1 MVIGREYNYK
11 KIFLVLAFFF
21 LFLFSLGFLG
31 HSVFAVD
38 PPVNQN
44 PGGTHDGG
52 SGYPVD
58 GCAIDICYT
67 IHQPYAGVSWVYYD
81 FDEMG
86 IPVNQR
92 DRIPYSKFINPQ
104 NTSEYPTGNKP
115 LPTRKGDNAV
125 TGCASRGSKGV
136 FIFGYNRYYR
146 KTKKPTGGMAMPLTF
161 SMYYSEPDPKVY
173 NYEDLG
179 NHRVSREKAK
189 DNYTGKVYTGVD
201 DPQRLA
207 DWNRGD
213 FSWFCAWPP
222 TGIVDPPQPP
232 SITSNITCSQLSGNF
247 GAYYKGNTSA
257 DTGVVNHS
265 YSGTLGHNSWQKNF
279 QGKNYVFAKPG
290 DRVQFYETF
299 CFPIQQVGIQTGS
312 SHVSSADPPGESNF
326 QIFAQKNGSENN
338 QYLFGDSPV
347 HDGNYHTIG
356 RGNKRPFSGNG
367 IESSDYGFTAYSP
380 TQNASS
386 EYGCQTNYYRMYAPK
401 LTVGYQ
407 IPGFIDYQHGCNSAD
422 KTGSTTE
429 VGTVISQGIRY
440 DNLRA
445 WYNNYTVWTG
455 KSDKSGKPAQNAN
468 HYNYGSYESAS
479 DANSR
484 NSMWGYQGS
493 EEIAIPIYKKGSS
506 YCVSWR
512 PDGGCKR
519 YKRDRILDHYDYEYK
534 RTYPD
539 SHVGTTTQNLGQTE
553 KKSSVYTPYNFNTSI
568 HSYIESSSGGVGF
581 LGARISIGA
590 NYGVA
595 PRANELVSKTP
606 YATHTREDQTV
617 KVYEM
622 IVDENYPESKLQE
635 QTVANGNI
643 CRGSGIERCK
653 LVDTVT
659 GRINSVGKYTGE
671 FLNTDTY
678 DRTIP
683 DDLPGGGLGKKY
695 CTRSVIW
702 PAASHD
708 SDSNTV
714 ENNMSGSAMN
724 GGNNLHHVSA
734 ASCVTLAKKP
744 NFQVLGGGFYTNGT
758 IKTSLSEKAVGGGL
772 GAYPSAET
780 RSFGSWDEFG
790 VLAAGKVLG
799 FGSGAAMGYEEG
811 YNFNLPRGG
820 IMNAYYTFIGPTGP
834 NSVVSGIS
842 NISHMTIANDK
853 NGPGNSG
860 ISRIG
865 SAVLARLKA
874 RFRDTIIRNSSNT
887 ITSLTSNET
896 SAKNYLGL
904 SQLYHQGDISLSAMN
919 STANFYQF
927 DRGGNLIA
935 RSNTTGQKL
944 MNTLAMFVDGT
955 LTIDRNINIAHETYN
970 AVDDFPQVLIF
981 AKKINIT
988 SNVTNIDAW
997 LILDEDYGD
1006 NQIDTC
1012 SDNHYPN
1019 ALSCSETL
1027 TITGPVFARKLI
1039 LNRTAGSHTGG
1050 GRAGAHPLQTGPTG
1064 TYYAEGSIHP
1074 AEVFTLRAD
1083 AYFWAYRQSL
1093 SGGQAYMVYSREI
1106 APRY

>member
-1 MVIGREYNYK
+1 MKAK
-11 KIFLVLAFFF
+11 KFLGIKSIYQKI
-21 LFLFSLGFLG
+21 LFSVIITLVALIFGMHF
-31 HSVFAVD
+31 SQNIFATN
-38 PPVNQN
+38 PPN
-44 PGGTHDGG
+44 PPQTGKHDGG
-52 SGYPVD
+52 SGHPVE
-58 GCAIDICYT
+58 GCSKSICYT
-67 IHQPYAGVSWVYYD
+67 VHQDYSGVTWIYYD
-81 FDEMG
+81 FAAMG
-86 IPVNQR
+86 IPENKR
-92 DRIPYSKFINPQ
+92 DRIPYSVFA
-104 NTSEYPTGNKP
+104 NTPAAGYPKGNQV
-115 LPTRKGDNAV
+115 LPTAKGDNAV
-125 TGCASRGSKGV
+125 TGCGRQPGV

-146 KTKKPTGGMAMPLTF
+146 KTLQPTGGVAIPLTY
-161 SMYYSEPDPKVY
+161 SVYLSESEPKMVKDM
-173 NYEDLG
+173 G
-179 NHRVSREKAK
+179 GGGSRLNIKSAEME
-189 DNYTGKVYTGVD
+189 YTGEKYMGYP
-201 DPQRLA
+201 DPEKLA
-207 DWNRGD
+207 DWNRGN
-213 FSWFCAWPP
+213 FSWFCAWQTIPP
-222 TGIVDPPQPP
+222 IDNKNNNNNNQSTAQ
-232 SITSNITCSQLSGNF
+232 TTCSQLSGNF

-367 IESSDYGFTAYSP
+367 LETSDYGFTAYSP

-386 EYGCQTNYYRMYAPK
+386 EYACETNYYRMYAPK

-445 WYNNYTVWTG
+445 WYNEYTTW
-455 KSDKSGKPAQNAN
+455 SGRDGAENV
-468 HYNYGSYESAS
+468 HHHSYNSFDSAGDARGGGASWGSQGNSSYVQKIKVGSHC
-479 DANSR
+479 NSR
-484 NSMWGYQGS
+484 LPNGHCEDW
-493 EEIAIPIYKKGSS
+493 EH
-506 YCVSWR
+506 
-512 PDGGCKR
+512 R
-519 YKRDRILDHYDYEYK
+519 YKYVTHWKKE
-534 RTYPD
+534 YPD

-568 HSYIESSSGGVGF
+568 HSYIESSQGGVGF

-606 YATHTREDQTV
+606 YATHTRDDQTV

-635 QTVANGNI
+635 QTIANGNI

-659 GRINSVGKYTGE
+659 GRINSAGKYTGD

-702 PAASHD
+702 PASSHD

-714 ENNMSGSAMN
+714 ANNMSGSAMN

-758 IKTSLSEKAVGGGL
+758 IKTALSEKAVGGGL

-780 RSFGSWDEFG
+780 RSYGSWDEFG

-820 IMNAYYTFIGPTGP
+820 IRNAYYTFIGPTGP

-904 SQLYHQGDISLSAMN
+904 SQLYHQGDTSLSAMN

-935 RSNTTGQKL
+935 RSNTTGEKL
-944 MNTLAMFVDGT
+944 MNTLAMYVDGT

-1019 ALSCSETL
+1019 TLSCNETL

>member
-1 MVIGREYNYK
+1 MAIGRECNYK
-11 KIFLVLAFFF
+11 KIFLVLAFVF
-21 LFLFSLGFLG
+21 LFLFSLGFMG
-31 HSVFAVD
+31 HNVFAVD
-38 PPVNQN
+38 PPVNQD

-52 SGYPVD
+52 SGHPVD
-58 GCAIDICYT
+58 GCTADICYT
-67 IHQPYAGVSWVYYD
+67 VHQPYSGVSWVYYD
-81 FDEMG
+81 FDKMG

-136 FIFGYNRYYR
+136 YVFGYNRYYR
-146 KTKKPTGGMAMPLTF
+146 KTKKPTGGMAIPL
-161 SMYYSEPDPKVY
+161 SYSIYLSETEPKYSVDPLELKH
-173 NYEDLG
+173 N
-179 NHRVSREKAK
+179 RVADQEAR
-189 DNYTGKVYTGVD
+189 DNYTGKIYNNID

-222 TGIVDPPQPP
+222 TPINEEKQPIP
-232 SITSNITCSQLSGNF
+232 SNMTCSQIPGTF

-367 IESSDYGFTAYSP
+367 LETSDYGFTAYSP

-386 EYGCQTNYYRMYAPK
+386 EYACQTNYYRMYAPK

-445 WYNNYTVWTG
+445 WYNEYTTW
-455 KSDKSGKPAQNAN
+455 SGKDGAENV
-468 HYNYGSYESAS
+468 HHHSYNSFDSAGDARSGGASWGSQGNSSYVQKIKIGSHC
-479 DANSR
+479 NSR
-484 NSMWGYQGS
+484 LPNGHCEDW
-493 EEIAIPIYKKGSS
+493 EH
-506 YCVSWR
+506 
-512 PDGGCKR
+512 R
-519 YKRDRILDHYDYEYK
+519 YKYVTHWKKE
-534 RTYPD
+534 YPD

-568 HSYIESSSGGVGF
+568 HSYIESSQGGVGF

-635 QTVANGNI
+635 QTVTNGNI

-702 PAASHD
+702 PASSHD

-714 ENNMSGSAMN
+714 ANNMSGSAMN

-904 SQLYHQGDISLSAMN
+904 SQLYHQGDTSLSAMN

-935 RSNTTGQKL
+935 RSNTTGEKL
-944 MNTLAMFVDGT
+944 MNTLAMFIDGT

-988 SNVTNIDAW
+988 NNVTNIDAW

-1019 ALSCSETL
+1019 ALSCNETI

-1050 GRAGAHPLQTGPTG
+1050 GRSGAHPLQTGPTG

>member
-1 MVIGREYNYK
+1 MVIGYKHNYK
-11 KIFLVLAFFF
+11 KLFLILAFFF
-21 LFLFSLGFLG
+21 LSLLSLGFLG
-31 HSVFAVD
+31 NSVFAVD

-52 SGYPVD
+52 SGYPID

-81 FDEMG
+81 FDKMG
-86 IPVNQR
+86 IPANQR

-161 SMYYSEPDPKVY
+161 SLYYSEPDPKVY
-173 NYEDLG
+173 NYEGLDH
-179 NHRVSREKAK
+179 HRVSREEAEA
-189 DNYTGKVYTGVD
+189 NYTGKVYNGYD

-222 TGIVDPPQPP
+222 TPINDEKQPTP
-232 SITSNITCSQLSGNF
+232 ANMTCSQLSGNF

-312 SHVSSADPPGESNF
+312 THVSSADPPGESNF
-326 QIFAQKNGSENN
+326 QIFAQKNGSDNN

-347 HDGNYHTIG
+347 HDGNYHSIG

-367 IESSDYGFTAYSP
+367 LEASDYGFTAYSP
-380 TQNASS
+380 TQSASS

-468 HYNYGSYESAS
+468 HYNYGSYENAS

-635 QTVANGNI
+635 QTIPNGNI

-708 SDSNTV
+708 SDNNTV
-714 ENNMSGSAMN
+714 ANNMSGSAMN

-758 IKTSLSEKAVGGGL
+758 IKAALSEKAVGGGL

-904 SQLYHQGDISLSAMN
+904 SQLYHQGDTSLSAMN

-935 RSNTTGQKL
+935 RSNTTGEKL

-1019 ALSCSETL
+1019 ALSCNETL

-1050 GRAGAHPLQTGPTG
+1050 GRAGTHPLQTGPTG

>member
-1 MVIGREYNYK
+1 MAISRKHNK
-11 KIFLVLAFFF
+11 KLFLVLSFFF
-21 LFLFSLGFLG
+21 LSLFSLGIIG
-31 HSVFAVD
+31 YNVFAVD
-38 PPVNQN
+38 PPVNQD

-52 SGYPVD
+52 SGHPVD
-58 GCAIDICYT
+58 GCTADICYT
-67 IHQPYAGVSWVYYD
+67 VHQPYSGVSWVYYD
-81 FDEMG
+81 FDKMG

-136 FIFGYNRYYR
+136 YVFGYNRYYR
-146 KTKKPTGGMAMPLTF
+146 KAKKPTGGMAMPL
-161 SMYYSEPDPKVY
+161 SYSVYLSETEPKYSVDPLELK
-173 NYEDLG
+173 
-179 NHRVSREKAK
+179 HSRVADQEAR
-189 DNYTGKVYTGVD
+189 DNYTGKIYNNVD

-222 TGIVDPPQPP
+222 TTIDEKQPTP
-232 SITSNITCSQLSGNF
+232 ANMTCSQLSGTF

-312 SHVSSADPPGESNF
+312 SNVSSADPPGESNF

-367 IESSDYGFTAYSP
+367 LETSDYGFTAYSP

-445 WYNNYTVWTG
+445 WYNEYTTW
-455 KSDKSGKPAQNAN
+455 SGRDGAENV
-468 HYNYGSYESAS
+468 HHHSYNSFDSAGDARGGGASWGSQGNSSYVQKIKIGSHC
-479 DANSR
+479 NSR
-484 NSMWGYQGS
+484 LPNGHCEDW
-493 EEIAIPIYKKGSS
+493 EH
-506 YCVSWR
+506 
-512 PDGGCKR
+512 R
-519 YKRDRILDHYDYEYK
+519 YKYVTHWKKE
-534 RTYPD
+534 YPD

-553 KKSSVYTPYNFNTSI
+553 RKSSVYTPYNFNTSI

-606 YATHTREDQTV
+606 YATHTRDDQTV

-635 QTVANGNI
+635 QTIPNGNI
-643 CRGSGIERCK
+643 CRGSGIERCE
-653 LVDTVT
+653 LVDTVKGIINAAGKFT
-659 GRINSVGKYTGE
+659 GD
-671 FLNTDTY
+671 FLNTENY
-678 DRTIP
+678 ERTIP
-683 DDLPGGGLGKKY
+683 DNLPGGGLGKKY

-702 PAASHD
+702 PASSHD
-708 SDSNTV
+708 SDNNTV
-714 ENNMSGSAMN
+714 ANNMSGSAMN

-758 IKTSLSEKAVGGGL
+758 IKAALSEKAVGGGL

-904 SQLYHQGDISLSAMN
+904 SQLYHQGDTSLSAMN

-935 RSNTTGQKL
+935 RSNTTGEKL
-944 MNTLAMFVDGT
+944 MNTLAMYVDGT

-997 LILDEDYGD
+997 LILDEDTGD

-1019 ALSCSETL
+1019 ALSCNETL

>member
-1 MVIGREYNYK
+1 MVIGRKCNYK
-11 KIFLVLAFFF
+11 KIFLVLSFFF
-21 LFLFSLGFLG
+21 LSLFSFSFLG
-31 HSVFAVD
+31 YNVFAAD
-38 PPVNQN
+38 PPVVQD
-44 PGGTHDGG
+44 PGGTHNGG

-58 GCAIDICYT
+58 GCTARICYT
-67 IHQPYAGVSWVYYD
+67 IHQPYSGVSWVYYD

-92 DRIPYSKFINPQ
+92 DRIPYSRFINPP
-104 NTSEYPTGNKP
+104 NNGKYPTDNKQ
-115 LPTRKGDNAV
+115 LDTKKGDNAV

-136 FIFGYNRYYR
+136 YIFGYNRYYR
-146 KTKKPTGGMAMPLTF
+146 KTKTPTGGMAMPLSF
-161 SMYYSEPDPKVY
+161 SRYYSEPEPKVY
-173 NYEDLG
+173 DYITSG
-179 NHRVSREKAK
+179 HHRVSWEEAK
-189 DNYTGKVYTGVD
+189 INYTGKVYNGVD

-207 DWNRGD
+207 EWDRGD
-213 FSWFCAWPP
+213 FSWFCSWPP
-222 TGIVDPPQPP
+222 TLINDKKDSENPP
-232 SITSNITCSQLSGNF
+232 ITAQTTCSQIPGTF

-312 SHVSSADPPGESNF
+312 SNVSSADPPGESNF

-367 IESSDYGFTAYSP
+367 LETSDYGFTAYSP

-386 EYGCQTNYYRMYAPK
+386 EYACETNYYRMYAPK

-445 WYNNYTVWTG
+445 WYNEYTTW
-455 KSDKSGKPAQNAN
+455 SGRDGAENV
-468 HYNYGSYESAS
+468 HHHSYNSFDSAGDARGGGASWGSQGNSSYVVEVEVGSYCAYRLPNGHCDDWEH
-479 DANSR
+479 
-484 NSMWGYQGS
+484 
-493 EEIAIPIYKKGSS
+493 K
-506 YCVSWR
+506 
-512 PDGGCKR
+512 
-519 YKRDRILDHYDYEYK
+519 YEYVTHWK
-534 RTYPD
+534 KEYPD

-568 HSYIESSSGGVGF
+568 HSYIESSQGGVGF

-606 YATHTREDQTV
+606 YATHTRDDQTV

-635 QTVANGNI
+635 QIINNGNI
-643 CRGSGIERCK
+643 CHGSGIDRCK

-659 GRINSVGKYTGE
+659 GRINSAGKYTGE

-678 DRTIP
+678 ERTIP

-702 PAASHD
+702 PASSHD

-714 ENNMSGSAMN
+714 ENNMSGSAMS

-758 IKTSLSEKAVGGGL
+758 IKTALSEKAVGGGL

-904 SQLYHQGDISLSAMN
+904 SQLYHQGDTSLSVMN
-919 STANFYQF
+919 SSANFYQF

-935 RSNTTGQKL
+935 RSNTTGEKL
-944 MNTLAMFVDGT
+944 MNTLTMYVDGT

-1019 ALSCSETL
+1019 ALSCNETL

-1050 GRAGAHPLQTGPTG
+1050 GRAGAHPLQTGLTG

>member
-1 MVIGREYNYK
+1 MKVKSFLGFKSIYQKILFLLSVI
-11 KIFLVLAFFF
+11 
-21 LFLFSLGFLG
+21 LFSLIFGL
-31 HSVFAVD
+31 HINQDIFAVD
-38 PPVNQN
+38 PPKPPQT
-44 PGGTHDGG
+44 GKHDGG
-52 SGYPVD
+52 SGHPVE
-58 GCAIDICYT
+58 GCSKSICYT
-67 IHQPYAGVSWVYYD
+67 VHQDYSGVTWIYYD
-81 FDEMG
+81 FATMG
-86 IPVNQR
+86 IPENKR
-92 DRIPYSKFINPQ
+92 DRIPYSTFA
-104 NTSEYPTGNKP
+104 NTPAAGYPKENQI
-115 LPTRKGDNAV
+115 LPTEKGDNAV
-125 TGCASRGSKGV
+125 TGCGKQPGV
-136 FIFGYNRYYR
+136 YILGYNRYYR
-146 KTKKPTGGMAMPLTF
+146 KTKQPTGGVAIPL
-161 SMYYSEPDPKVY
+161 SYSIYLSEPDPKFVKDMDGGGSRKDM
-173 NYEDLG
+173 EDAMG
-179 NHRVSREKAK
+179 E
-189 DNYTGKVYTGVD
+189 YTGAKYLGYP
-201 DPQRLA
+201 DPEKLA
-207 DWNRGD
+207 DWNRGN
-213 FSWFCAWPP
+213 FSWFCAWP
-222 TGIVDPPQPP
+222 IKQEQKDDNPQPP
-232 SITSNITCSQLSGNF
+232 AVAAQTICSQLSGNF
-247 GAYYKGNTSA
+247 GAYYKGSTSA

-326 QIFAQKNGSENN
+326 RIFAQKNGSENN
-338 QYLFGDSPV
+338 RYLFGDSPV

-367 IESSDYGFTAYSP
+367 LETSDYGFTAYSP

-445 WYNNYTVWTG
+445 WYNEYTTW
-455 KSDKSGKPAQNAN
+455 SGRDDAENV
-468 HYNYGSYESAS
+468 HHHSYNSFDSAGDASGSGAS
-479 DANSR
+479 
-484 NSMWGYQGS
+484 WGSQGN
-493 EEIAIPIYKKGSS
+493 SS
-506 YCVSWR
+506 YTIQVKVDSYCTSRSSNGHCEDWEPVYNDETHW
-512 PDGGCKR
+512 K
-519 YKRDRILDHYDYEYK
+519 KE
-534 RTYPD
+534 YPD
-539 SHVGTTTQNLGQTE
+539 NHVSTTTQNLGQTE

-568 HSYIESSSGGVGF
+568 HSYIKSSEGGVGF
-581 LGARISIGA
+581 IGSKINIGA
-590 NYGVA
+590 NYGVTT
-595 PRANELVSKTP
+595 RANELISKTP

-622 IVDENYPESKLQE
+622 IVDENYPESRLQE
-635 QTVANGNI
+635 ETRFSDNT
-643 CRGSGIERCK
+643 CSGTEQCQ
-653 LVDTVT
+653 LVDTVKGTINAAGKFT
-659 GRINSVGKYTGE
+659 GDS
-671 FLNTDTY
+671 LNTETY
-678 DRTIP
+678 ERTIP
-683 DDLPGGGLGKKY
+683 DNLPGAGLGKKY

-708 SDSNTV
+708 SAENTI
-714 ENNMSGSAMN
+714 ENNTSGSAMN
-724 GGNNLHHVSA
+724 GGNNQYHISA

-744 NFQVLGGGFYTNGT
+744 NFQVLGGGIYTNGS
-758 IKTSLSEKAVGGGL
+758 IITSVSNKAVGGGL
-772 GAYPSAET
+772 GAYPSAAT
-780 RSFGSWDEFG
+780 KLFGSWTEFG
-790 VLAAGKVLG
+790 ALAAGKVNG
-799 FGSGAAMGYEEG
+799 FGTGAIQGYEEN
-811 YNFNLPRGG
+811 YNFNLPNGG
-820 IMNAYYTFIGPTGP
+820 ADSASNQIALSPLT
-834 NSVVSGIS
+834 VS
-842 NISHMTIANDK
+842 NDNK
-853 NGPGNSG
+853 SGESG

-904 SQLYHQGDISLSAMN
+904 SQLYHQEDTSLSAMN

-935 RSNTTGQKL
+935 RSNTTGEKL

-997 LILDEDYGD
+997 LILDEDTGD

-1019 ALSCSETL
+1019 ALSCNETL

-1050 GRAGAHPLQTGPTG
+1050 GRAGTHPLQTGPTG

>member
-1 MVIGREYNYK
+1 MVIGRECNYK

-38 PPVNQN
+38 PPVNQD
-44 PGGTHDGG
+44 PGGTHNGG
-52 SGYPVD
+52 SGEPVD
-58 GCAIDICYT
+58 GCSSIICYT
-67 IHQPYAGVSWVYYD
+67 IHQSYSGVTWVYYD

-104 NTSEYPTGNKP
+104 NTSEYPTDNKL
-115 LPTRKGDNAV
+115 LPTKKGDNAV
-125 TGCASRGSKGV
+125 TGCGSRGSKGV

-161 SMYYSEPDPKVY
+161 SKYYSEPEPVVY

-179 NHRVSREKAK
+179 HHRVSREKAK

-213 FSWFCAWPP
+213 FSWFCSWPP
-222 TGIVDPPQPP
+222 TTIDPEKQPIP
-232 SITSNITCSQLSGNF
+232 SNTTCSQLPGNF
-247 GAYYKGNTSA
+247 GAYYKGSSA
-257 DTGVVNHS
+257 GDSGVVNHS
-265 YSGTLGHNSWQKNF
+265 YSGTLSHNSWQKNYE
-279 QGKNYVFAKPG
+279 GKNYVFAKPG

-299 CFPIQQVGIQTGS
+299 CFPVQQVGIQTGS
-312 SHVSSADPPGESNF
+312 SRVRGQAPAASKF
-326 QIFAQKNGSENN
+326 QIFAEKNGNQNN
-338 QYLFGDSPV
+338 KYNFGDSKL
-347 HDGNYHTIG
+347 HDGQYHTIG
-356 RGNKRPFSGNG
+356 NGNPTPFTGSGITN
-367 IESSDYGFTAYSP
+367 EDYGFTAYSP

-386 EYGCQTNYYRMYAPK
+386 QYACETNYYRIYAPK

-407 IPGFIDYQHGCNSAD
+407 IPGFTDYQYGCNSAD

-440 DNLRA
+440 NDLRA
-445 WYNNYTVWTG
+445 WYNEYTNWTG
-455 KSDKSGKPAQNAN
+455 ETDSAGRPAENADR
-468 HYNYGSYESAS
+468 YKF
-479 DANSR
+479 NSFDEAYDI
-484 NSMWGYQGS
+484 NDEDTMWGSQSRKKTAHRVQVDTKETGGHCDS
-493 EEIAIPIYKKGSS
+493 NGHCTGVRIIPIYEIKYTYS
-506 YCVSWR
+506 R
-512 PDGGCKR
+512 
-519 YKRDRILDHYDYEYK
+519 L
-534 RTYPD
+534 YPD
-539 SHVGTTTQNLGQTE
+539 NMVNTTSQGQNNIIE

-568 HSYIESSSGGVGF
+568 HSYIESSEGGVGF
-581 LGARISIGA
+581 LGAKINIGA
-590 NYGVA
+590 NYGA
-595 PRANELVSKTP
+595 TPRANELISKTP

-635 QTVANGNI
+635 QTIANGNI
-643 CRGSGIERCK
+643 CHGSGIDRCK

-659 GRINSVGKYTGE
+659 GRINSAGKYTGE
-671 FLNTDTY
+671 FLNTETY
-678 DRTIP
+678 ERTIP

-702 PAASHD
+702 PASSHD

-734 ASCVTLAKKP
+734 ASCVTIAKKP
-744 NFQVLGGGFYTNGT
+744 NFQILGGGIYTNGS
-758 IKTSLSEKAVGGGL
+758 IITSVSNKAVGGGL
-772 GAYPSAET
+772 GAYPSAAT
-780 RSFGSWDEFG
+780 KLFGSWTEFSA
-790 VLAAGKVLG
+790 LAAGRING
-799 FGSGAAMGYEEG
+799 FGTGAIQGYEEN
-811 YNFNLPRGG
+811 YNFNLPNGG
-820 IMNAYYTFIGPTGP
+820 ADSASNQIALSPLT
-834 NSVVSGIS
+834 IS
-842 NISHMTIANDK
+842 NDNK
-853 NGPGNSG
+853 SG
-860 ISRIG
+860 ESNITRIG

-874 RFRDTIIRNSSNT
+874 RFRDTIARNSGNT
-887 ITSLTSNET
+887 IYSLTSDKT

-904 SQLYHQGDISLSAMN
+904 SQLYHQGDTSLSAMN

-927 DRGGNLIA
+927 DRNGNLIA
-935 RSNTTGQKL
+935 RSNTTGEKL

-955 LTIDRNINIAHETYN
+955 LTIDRNINIAQETYN

-1019 ALSCSETL
+1019 ALSCNETL
-1027 TITGPVFARKLI
+1027 TITGPVFARKLV

>member
-1 MVIGREYNYK
+1 MIKYVKTTIVVTV
-11 KIFLVLAFFF
+11 IFLMSF
-21 LFLFSLGFLG
+21 LIINHNAYGNTKHDVTHGNDAGDLKKCK
-31 HSVFAVD
+31 V
-38 PPVNQN
+38 
-44 PGGTHDGG
+44 GGT
-52 SGYPVD
+52 
-58 GCAIDICYT
+58 CYT
-67 IHQPYAGVSWVYYD
+67 KRNGEYSGLAWFYYD
-81 FDEMG
+81 FEANDVSNEKRDTFTFRDLLNNRRPG
-86 IPVNQR
+86 FPVDNSLM
-92 DRIPYSKFINPQ
+92 PGVNP
-104 NTSEYPTGNKP
+104 NTRMSCKNSRGVYVFGYPLYQKTGN
-115 LPTRKGDNAV
+115 
-125 TGCASRGSKGV
+125 
-136 FIFGYNRYYR
+136 GYRS
-146 KTKKPTGGMAMPLTF
+146 TGGIMFPQK
-161 SMYYSEPDPKVY
+161 YSERFKGGVY
-173 NYEDLG
+173 HSGTRIDGLKGEAETQNDYNGSAYNQFSAEYEAQWQGHDI
-179 NHRVSREKAK
+179 
-189 DNYTGKVYTGVD
+189 
-201 DPQRLA
+201 
-207 DWNRGD
+207 
-213 FSWFCAWPP
+213 SWFCSRQTIDPNPIEQKDESDKTKPP
-222 TGIVDPPQPP
+222 
-232 SITSNITCSQLSGNF
+232 ITAQTTCSQLSGNF

-347 HDGNYHTIG
+347 HDGNYHSIG

-367 IESSDYGFTAYSP
+367 LETSDYGFTAYSP

-445 WYNNYTVWTG
+445 WYNEYTTW
-455 KSDKSGKPAQNAN
+455 SGRDGAENV
-468 HYNYGSYESAS
+468 HHHSYNSFDSAGDARGSGAS
-479 DANSR
+479 WGSQGNSSYVQKIKVGSHCNSR
-484 NSMWGYQGS
+484 LPNGHCEDW
-493 EEIAIPIYKKGSS
+493 EH
-506 YCVSWR
+506 
-512 PDGGCKR
+512 R
-519 YKRDRILDHYDYEYK
+519 YKYVTHWKKE
-534 RTYPD
+534 YPD

-714 ENNMSGSAMN
+714 ENNMSGSAMS

-758 IKTSLSEKAVGGGL
+758 IKTALSEKAVGGGL

-834 NSVVSGIS
+834 NSVVSGIN
-842 NISHMTIANDK
+842 NISPLTIANSK
-853 NGPGNSG
+853 NTPGESG

-904 SQLYHQGDISLSAMN
+904 SQLYHQGDTSLSAMN

-935 RSNTTGQKL
+935 KSNTTGEKL
-944 MNTLAMFVDGT
+944 MNTLAMYVDGT

-1019 ALSCSETL
+1019 ALSCNETL

-1050 GRAGAHPLQTGPTG
+1050 GRAGTHPLQTGPTG

>member
-1 MVIGREYNYK
+1 MVIGRKCNYK
-11 KIFLVLAFFF
+11 KIFLVLSFFF
-21 LFLFSLGFLG
+21 LSLFSFSFLG
-31 HSVFAVD
+31 YNVFAAD
-38 PPVNQN
+38 PPVVQD
-44 PGGTHDGG
+44 PGGTHNGG

-58 GCAIDICYT
+58 GCTARICYT
-67 IHQPYAGVSWVYYD
+67 IHQPYSGVSWVYYD

-92 DRIPYSKFINPQ
+92 DRIPYSRFINPP
-104 NTSEYPTGNKP
+104 NNGKYPTDNKQ
-115 LPTRKGDNAV
+115 LDTKKGDNAV

-136 FIFGYNRYYR
+136 YIFGYNRYYR
-146 KTKKPTGGMAMPLTF
+146 KTQTPTGGMAMPLTF
-161 SMYYSEPDPKVY
+161 SRYYSESDPKVY
-173 NYEDLG
+173 NYKDLG
-179 NHRVSREKAK
+179 HHRVSENEAMI
-189 DNYTGKVYTGVD
+189 NYTGKVYNGVD

-207 DWNRGD
+207 EWDRGD
-213 FSWFCAWPP
+213 FSWFCSWPP
-222 TGIVDPPQPP
+222 TLINDKKDSENPP
-232 SITSNITCSQLSGNF
+232 ITAQTTCSQIPGTF

-290 DRVQFYETF
+290 DRVQFYEIF

-312 SHVSSADPPGESNF
+312 SNVSSADPPGESNF

-367 IESSDYGFTAYSP
+367 LETSDYGFTAYSP

-386 EYGCQTNYYRMYAPK
+386 EYACETNYYRMYAPK

-445 WYNNYTVWTG
+445 WYNEYTTWSGRDGAENVHHHSYNSFDSAGDARGGGASWGSQGNSTYEVKVPTG
-455 KSDKSGKPAQNAN
+455 
-468 HYNYGSYESAS
+468 
-479 DANSR
+479 R
-484 NSMWGYQGS
+484 
-493 EEIAIPIYKKGSS
+493 S
-506 YCVSWR
+506 YCVHESER
-512 PDGGCKR
+512 GCLRRK
-519 YKRDRILDHYDYEYK
+519 KEYIYVTHWK
-534 RTYPD
+534 KEYPD

-568 HSYIESSSGGVGF
+568 HSYIESSQGGVGF

-635 QTVANGNI
+635 QTIANGNI

-659 GRINSVGKYTGE
+659 GRINSAGKYTGD

-683 DDLPGGGLGKKY
+683 DDLPGGGPGKKY

-702 PAASHD
+702 PASSHD

-714 ENNMSGSAMN
+714 ANNMSGSAMN

-734 ASCVTLAKKP
+734 ASCVTLGKKP

-758 IKTSLSEKAVGGGL
+758 IKTALSEKAVGGGL

-780 RSFGSWDEFG
+780 RSYGSWDEFG

-820 IMNAYYTFIGPTGP
+820 IRNAYYTFIGPTGP

-904 SQLYHQGDISLSAMN
+904 SQLYHQGDTSLSAMN

-935 RSNTTGQKL
+935 RSNTTGEKL
-944 MNTLAMFVDGT
+944 MNTLAMYVDGT

-1019 ALSCSETL
+1019 TLPCNETL

>member
-1 MVIGREYNYK
+1 MKSFLGFKSIYQ
-11 KIFLVLAFFF
+11 KILFLAITV
-21 LFLFSLGFLG
+21 LFSLIFGL
-31 HSVFAVD
+31 HINQDIFAVD
-38 PPVNQN
+38 PPKPPQT
-44 PGGTHDGG
+44 GKHDGG
-52 SGYPVD
+52 SGHPVE
-58 GCAIDICYT
+58 GCSKSICYT
-67 IHQPYAGVSWVYYD
+67 IHQDYSGVTWIYYD
-81 FDEMG
+81 FAAMG
-86 IPVNQR
+86 IPENKR
-92 DRIPYSKFINPQ
+92 DRIPYSTFA
-104 NTSEYPTGNKP
+104 NTPAAGYPKENQV
-115 LPTRKGDNAV
+115 LPTAKGDNAV
-125 TGCASRGSKGV
+125 TGCGRQSGV
-136 FIFGYNRYYR
+136 YIFGYNRYYR
-146 KTKKPTGGMAMPLTF
+146 KTLRPTGGVSIPL
-161 SMYYSEPDPKVY
+161 SYSIYYAESDPKFVKDMEGGGSRIDMETARREYTGEKYLGYPDP
-173 NYEDLG
+173 
-179 NHRVSREKAK
+179 EK
-189 DNYTGKVYTGVD
+189 
-201 DPQRLA
+201 LA
-207 DWNRGD
+207 DWNRGN
-213 FSWFCAWPP
+213 FSWFCAWP
-222 TGIVDPPQPP
+222 IQQEQKDNNPQPP
-232 SITSNITCSQLSGNF
+232 AATAQTTCSQLSGNF

-312 SHVSSADPPGESNF
+312 SNVSSADPPGESNF
-326 QIFAQKNGSENN
+326 QIFAQKNGSDNN

-367 IESSDYGFTAYSP
+367 LETSDYGFTAYSP

-445 WYNNYTVWTG
+445 WYNEYTTWSGRDGAENVHHHSYNSFDSAGDARGGGASWGSQGNSTYEVKVPTG
-455 KSDKSGKPAQNAN
+455 
-468 HYNYGSYESAS
+468 
-479 DANSR
+479 R
-484 NSMWGYQGS
+484 
-493 EEIAIPIYKKGSS
+493 S
-506 YCVSWR
+506 YCVHESER
-512 PDGGCKR
+512 GCLRRK
-519 YKRDRILDHYDYEYK
+519 KEYTYVTHWK
-534 RTYPD
+534 KEYPD

-568 HSYIESSSGGVGF
+568 HSYIESSQGGVGF

-635 QTVANGNI
+635 QTIPNGNI

-758 IKTSLSEKAVGGGL
+758 IKAALSEKAVGGGL

-780 RSFGSWDEFG
+780 RSYGSWDEFG

-820 IMNAYYTFIGPTGP
+820 IMNAYYTFIGPTGA

-904 SQLYHQGDISLSAMN
+904 SQLYHQGDTSLSAMN

-935 RSNTTGQKL
+935 RSNTTGEKL
-944 MNTLAMFVDGT
+944 MNTLAMYVDGT

-997 LILDEDYGD
+997 IILDEDYGD

-1019 ALSCSETL
+1019 ALSCNETL

-1050 GRAGAHPLQTGPTG
+1050 GRTGAHPLQTGPTG

-1083 AYFWAYRQSL
+1083 AYFWAYRPSL

>member
-1 MVIGREYNYK
+1 MRVKKLLGFKFNYQ
-11 KIFLVLAFFF
+11 KI
-21 LFLFSLGFLG
+21 LFSIIIAIVALICGMHF
-31 HSVFAVD
+31 SQNIFAVN
-38 PPVNQN
+38 PPTPPQT
-44 PGGTHDGG
+44 GKHDGG
-52 SGYPVD
+52 SGHPVE
-58 GCAIDICYT
+58 GCSKSICYT
-67 IHQPYAGVSWVYYD
+67 VHQDYSGVTWIYYD
-81 FDEMG
+81 FAAMG
-86 IPVNQR
+86 IPENKR
-92 DRIPYSKFINPQ
+92 DRIPYSVFA
-104 NTSEYPTGNKP
+104 NTPAAGYPKENQV
-115 LPTRKGDNAV
+115 LPTAKGDNAV
-125 TGCASRGSKGV
+125 TGCGRQTGV
-136 FIFGYNRYYR
+136 YILGYNRYYR
-146 KTKKPTGGMAMPLTF
+146 KTLQPTGGVAIPL
-161 SMYYSEPDPKVY
+161 SYSVYLSESEPKIV
-173 NYEDLG
+173 NYMNG
-179 NHRVSREKAK
+179 GGSRKDMGFAK
-189 DNYTGKVYTGVD
+189 GEYTGANYLGYP
-201 DPQRLA
+201 DPEKLA
-207 DWNRGD
+207 DWNRGN
-213 FSWFCAWPP
+213 FSWFCAWP
-222 TGIVDPPQPP
+222 IKQEQKDNNPQPP
-232 SITSNITCSQLSGNF
+232 ATTAQTTCSQLSGNF

-312 SHVSSADPPGESNF
+312 THVSSADPPGESNF
-326 QIFAQKNGSENN
+326 QIFAQKNGLDNN

-347 HDGNYHTIG
+347 HDGNYHSIG

-367 IESSDYGFTAYSP
+367 LETSDYGFTAYSP

-445 WYNNYTVWTG
+445 WYNEYTTW
-455 KSDKSGKPAQNAN
+455 SGRDGAENV
-468 HYNYGSYESAS
+468 HHHSYNSFDSAGDARGGGASWGSQGNSSYVQKIKIGSHC
-479 DANSR
+479 NSR
-484 NSMWGYQGS
+484 LPNGHCEDW
-493 EEIAIPIYKKGSS
+493 EH
-506 YCVSWR
+506 
-512 PDGGCKR
+512 R
-519 YKRDRILDHYDYEYK
+519 YKYVTHWKKE
-534 RTYPD
+534 YPD

-595 PRANELVSKTP
+595 PRANELISKTP
-606 YATHTREDQTV
+606 YATHTRDDQTV

-635 QTVANGNI
+635 QTIPNGNI

-714 ENNMSGSAMN
+714 ENNMSGSAMS

-758 IKTSLSEKAVGGGL
+758 IKAALSEKAVGGGL

-904 SQLYHQGDISLSAMN
+904 SQLYHQGDTSLSAMN

-935 RSNTTGQKL
+935 RSNTTGEKL

-1019 ALSCSETL
+1019 ALSCNETL

-1050 GRAGAHPLQTGPTG
+1050 GRTGAHPLQTGPTG

>member
-1 MVIGREYNYK
+1 MGGKIIKHTKLLIVLFGVILSSYFISQKNAYSHDVTHGNDAGALGK
-11 KIFLVLAFFF
+11 CKI
-21 LFLFSLGFLG
+21 
-31 HSVFAVD
+31 
-38 PPVNQN
+38 
-44 PGGTHDGG
+44 GGT
-52 SGYPVD
+52 
-58 GCAIDICYT
+58 CYT
-67 IHQPYAGVSWVYYD
+67 KRNAQYSGLAWFYYD
-81 FDEMG
+81 FEANDVSNEKRDTFTFRDLLNNRKPG
-86 IPVNQR
+86 FPV
-92 DRIPYSKFINPQ
+92 
-104 NTSEYPTGNKP
+104 
-115 LPTRKGDNAV
+115 DNALMPGV
-125 TGCASRGSKGV
+125 NPNTRMSCKNSRGV
-136 FIFGYNRYYR
+136 FVFGYVLYQKTGKGYR
-146 KTKKPTGGMAMPLTF
+146 STGGIMFPQKF
-161 SMYYSEPDPKVY
+161 SELFNGGYEHQGTPIDGIVDSVRAQSDY
-173 NYEDLG
+173 NGSTYNQFSAEYEAQWQTHDI
-179 NHRVSREKAK
+179 
-189 DNYTGKVYTGVD
+189 
-201 DPQRLA
+201 
-207 DWNRGD
+207 
-213 FSWFCAWPP
+213 SWFCSRQTTPP
-222 TGIVDPPQPP
+222 PPPP
-232 SITSNITCSQLSGNF
+232 SITSPPANMTCSQIPGTF

-312 SHVSSADPPGESNF
+312 SHVSSADPPDQSNF
-326 QIFAQKNGSENN
+326 QIFSQKNGSENN

-347 HDGNYHTIG
+347 HDGNYHSIG
-356 RGNKRPFSGNG
+356 RGNKHPFSGNG
-367 IESSDYGFTAYSP
+367 LEISDYGFTAYSP

-386 EYGCQTNYYRMYAPK
+386 TYTCETNYYRMYAPK

-407 IPGFIDYQHGCNSAD
+407 IPGFTDYQYGCNSAD

-445 WYNNYTVWTG
+445 WYNEYTTW
-455 KSDKSGKPAQNAN
+455 SGKDGAENVHHHSYNSFDSAGDARSNGASWGSQGNSTYQVRVKVGRYCASSSSN
-468 HYNYGSYESAS
+468 GHCSDWESIYNYVTH
-479 DANSR
+479 
-484 NSMWGYQGS
+484 W
-493 EEIAIPIYKKGSS
+493 KK
-506 YCVSWR
+506 
-512 PDGGCKR
+512 
-519 YKRDRILDHYDYEYK
+519 E
-534 RTYPD
+534 YPD
-539 SHVGTTTQNLGQTE
+539 SHVSTTTQNLGQTE

-568 HSYIESSSGGVGF
+568 HSYIESSEGGVGF
-581 LGARISIGA
+581 LGAKINIGA
-590 NYGVA
+590 NYGA
-595 PRANELVSKTP
+595 TPRANELISKTP
-606 YATHTREDQTV
+606 YATHTRDDQTV

-635 QTVANGNI
+635 QIINNGNI
-643 CRGSGIERCK
+643 CHGSGIDRCK

-659 GRINSVGKYTGE
+659 GRINSAGKYTGE

-678 DRTIP
+678 ERTIP

-708 SDSNTV
+708 SDNNTA
-714 ENNMSGSAMN
+714 EHHMSGSAMN

-734 ASCVTLAKKP
+734 ASCVTIAKKP
-744 NFQVLGGGFYTNGT
+744 NFQILGGGIYTNGS
-758 IKTSLSEKAVGGGL
+758 IITSVSDKAVGGGL
-772 GAYPSAET
+772 GAYPSAAT
-780 RSFGSWDEFG
+780 KLFGSWTEYSA
-790 VLAAGKVLG
+790 LAAGKVNG
-799 FGSGAAMGYEEG
+799 FGTGAIQGYEEN
-811 YNFNLPRGG
+811 YNFNLPNGG
-820 IMNAYYTFIGPTGP
+820 ADSASNQVALSPLT
-834 NSVVSGIS
+834 IS
-842 NISHMTIANDK
+842 NDNK
-853 NGPGNSG
+853 SG
-860 ISRIG
+860 ESNITRIG

-874 RFRDTIIRNSSNT
+874 RFRDTIARNSSNT
-887 ITSLTSNET
+887 IYSLTPDKT

-927 DRGGNLIA
+927 DHGGNLVA
-935 RSNTTGQKL
+935 RSNTTGEKL

-988 SNVTNIDAW
+988 SNVTNVDAW

-1019 ALSCSETL
+1019 ALSCNETL
-1027 TITGPVFARKLI
+1027 TITGPVFARKLV

-1050 GRAGAHPLQTGPTG
+1050 GRSGAHPLQTGPTG

>member
-1 MVIGREYNYK
+1 MVIGRKGNYK
-11 KIFLVLAFFF
+11 KIFLVLSFFF
-21 LFLFSLGFLG
+21 LSLFSFSFLG
-31 HSVFAVD
+31 YNVFAAD
-38 PPVNQN
+38 PPVVQD
-44 PGGTHDGG
+44 PGGTHNGG

-58 GCAIDICYT
+58 GCTARICYT
-67 IHQPYAGVSWVYYD
+67 IHQPYSGVSWVYYD

-92 DRIPYSKFINPQ
+92 DRIPYSRFINPP
-104 NTSEYPTGNKP
+104 NNGKYPTDNKQ
-115 LPTRKGDNAV
+115 LDTKKGDNAV

-136 FIFGYNRYYR
+136 YIFGYNRYYR
-146 KTKKPTGGMAMPLTF
+146 KTKKPTGGMAMPLSF
-161 SMYYSEPDPKVY
+161 SRYYSEPEPKVY
-173 NYEDLG
+173 DYITSG
-179 NHRVSREKAK
+179 HHRVSWEEARI
-189 DNYTGKVYTGVD
+189 NYTGKVYNGVD

-207 DWNRGD
+207 EWDRGD
-213 FSWFCAWPP
+213 FSWFCSWPP
-222 TGIVDPPQPP
+222 TLIKKDPENQVVPAQ
-232 SITSNITCSQLSGNF
+232 TTCSQIPGTF

-312 SHVSSADPPGESNF
+312 SNVSSADPPGESNF

-367 IESSDYGFTAYSP
+367 LETSDYGFTAYSP

-445 WYNNYTVWTG
+445 WYNEYTTWSGRDGAENVHHHSYNSFDSAGDARGGGAAWGSQGNSTYEVKVPTG
-455 KSDKSGKPAQNAN
+455 
-468 HYNYGSYESAS
+468 
-479 DANSR
+479 R
-484 NSMWGYQGS
+484 
-493 EEIAIPIYKKGSS
+493 S
-506 YCVSWR
+506 YCVHESER
-512 PDGGCKR
+512 GCLRRK
-519 YKRDRILDHYDYEYK
+519 KEYTYVTHWK
-534 RTYPD
+534 KEYPD

-553 KKSSVYTPYNFNTSI
+553 KKSSVYTPYNFDTSI

-606 YATHTREDQTV
+606 YATHTRDDQTV

-635 QTVANGNI
+635 QTIANGNI

-714 ENNMSGSAMN
+714 ANNMSGSAMN

-758 IKTSLSEKAVGGGL
+758 IKTALSEKAVGGGL

-904 SQLYHQGDISLSAMN
+904 SQLYHQGDTSLSAMN

-935 RSNTTGQKL
+935 RSNTTGEKL
-944 MNTLAMFVDGT
+944 MNTLAMYVDGT

-997 LILDEDYGD
+997 LILDEDTGD

-1019 ALSCSETL
+1019 ALSCNETL

-1050 GRAGAHPLQTGPTG
+1050 GRAGTHPLQTGPTG

>member
-1 MVIGREYNYK
+1 MKSFLGFKSIYQ
-11 KIFLVLAFFF
+11 KILFLAITV
-21 LFLFSLGFLG
+21 LFSLIFGL
-31 HSVFAVD
+31 HINQDIFAVD
-38 PPVNQN
+38 PPKPPQT
-44 PGGTHDGG
+44 GKHDGG
-52 SGYPVD
+52 SGHPVE
-58 GCAIDICYT
+58 GCSKSICYT
-67 IHQPYAGVSWVYYD
+67 IHQDYSGVTWIYYD
-81 FDEMG
+81 FVAMG
-86 IPVNQR
+86 IPENKR
-92 DRIPYSKFINPQ
+92 DRIPYSTFA
-104 NTSEYPTGNKP
+104 NTPAAGYPKENQV
-115 LPTRKGDNAV
+115 LPTAKGDNAV
-125 TGCASRGSKGV
+125 TGCGRQSGV
-136 FIFGYNRYYR
+136 YIFGYNRYYR
-146 KTKKPTGGMAMPLTF
+146 KTLRPTGGVSIPL
-161 SMYYSEPDPKVY
+161 SYSIYYAESDPKFVKDMEGGGSRIDMETARREYTGEKYLGYPDP
-173 NYEDLG
+173 
-179 NHRVSREKAK
+179 EK
-189 DNYTGKVYTGVD
+189 
-201 DPQRLA
+201 LA
-207 DWNRGD
+207 DWNRGN
-213 FSWFCAWPP
+213 FSWFCAWP
-222 TGIVDPPQPP
+222 IQQEQKDNNPQPP
-232 SITSNITCSQLSGNF
+232 AATAQTTCSQLSGNF

-312 SHVSSADPPGESNF
+312 SNVSSADPPGESNF
-326 QIFAQKNGSENN
+326 QIFAQKNGSYNN

-347 HDGNYHTIG
+347 HDGNYHSIG

-367 IESSDYGFTAYSP
+367 LETSDYGFTAYSP

-407 IPGFIDYQHGCNSAD
+407 IPGFTDYQHGCNSAD

-445 WYNNYTVWTG
+445 WYNEYTTW
-455 KSDKSGKPAQNAN
+455 SGRDGAENV
-468 HYNYGSYESAS
+468 HHHSYNSFDSAGDARGGGASWGSQGNSSYVQKIKIGSHC
-479 DANSR
+479 NSR
-484 NSMWGYQGS
+484 LPNGHCEDW
-493 EEIAIPIYKKGSS
+493 EH
-506 YCVSWR
+506 
-512 PDGGCKR
+512 R
-519 YKRDRILDHYDYEYK
+519 YKYVTHWKKE
-534 RTYPD
+534 YPD

-568 HSYIESSSGGVGF
+568 HSYIESSEGGVGF

-714 ENNMSGSAMN
+714 ENNMSGSAMS

-758 IKTSLSEKAVGGGL
+758 IKAALSEKAVGGGL

-904 SQLYHQGDISLSAMN
+904 SQLYHQGDTSLSAMN

-935 RSNTTGQKL
+935 RSNTTGEKL

-1019 ALSCSETL
+1019 ALSCNETL

-1050 GRAGAHPLQTGPTG
+1050 GRTGAHPLQTGPTG

>member
-1 MVIGREYNYK
+1 MKVKNILGLKSIYQ
-11 KIFLVLAFFF
+11 KILFLVSVI
-21 LFLFSLGFLG
+21 LFSLIFGL
-31 HSVFAVD
+31 HINQDIFAVD
-38 PPVNQN
+38 PPKPPQT
-44 PGGTHDGG
+44 GKHDGG
-52 SGYPVD
+52 SGHPVE
-58 GCAIDICYT
+58 GCSKSICYT
-67 IHQPYAGVSWVYYD
+67 VHQNYSGVTWIYYD
-81 FDEMG
+81 FAAMG
-86 IPVNQR
+86 IPENKR
-92 DRIPYSKFINPQ
+92 DRIPYSTFA
-104 NTSEYPTGNKP
+104 NTPAAGYPKENQV
-115 LPTRKGDNAV
+115 LPTAKGDNAV
-125 TGCASRGSKGV
+125 TGCGRQSGV

-146 KTKKPTGGMAMPLTF
+146 KTLQPTGGVSIPL
-161 SMYYSEPDPKVY
+161 SYSVYLAESEPKMVNDM
-173 NYEDLG
+173 EG
-179 NHRVSREKAK
+179 GGSRLDIKNAERE
-189 DNYTGKVYTGVD
+189 YTGEKYMGYP
-201 DPQRLA
+201 DPEKLA
-207 DWNRGD
+207 DWNRGN
-213 FSWFCAWPP
+213 FSWFCAWP
-222 TGIVDPPQPP
+222 IKQEQKDNNPQPP
-232 SITSNITCSQLSGNF
+232 AATAQTTCSQLSGNF

-312 SHVSSADPPGESNF
+312 PHVSSADPPGESNF

-347 HDGNYHTIG
+347 HDGNYHSIG

-367 IESSDYGFTAYSP
+367 LEASDYGFTAYSP

-445 WYNNYTVWTG
+445 WYNEYTTWSGRDDAENVHHQSYNSFDSAGDARGSGASWGSQGNSTYEVKVPTG
-455 KSDKSGKPAQNAN
+455 
-468 HYNYGSYESAS
+468 
-479 DANSR
+479 R
-484 NSMWGYQGS
+484 
-493 EEIAIPIYKKGSS
+493 S
-506 YCVSWR
+506 YCVHESER
-512 PDGGCKR
+512 GCLRRK
-519 YKRDRILDHYDYEYK
+519 KEYIYVTHWK
-534 RTYPD
+534 KEYPD

-568 HSYIESSSGGVGF
+568 HSYIESSQGGVGF

-635 QTVANGNI
+635 QTIPNGNI

-714 ENNMSGSAMN
+714 ANNMSGSAMS

-758 IKTSLSEKAVGGGL
+758 IKAALSEKAVGGGL

-780 RSFGSWDEFG
+780 RSYGSWDEFG

-904 SQLYHQGDISLSAMN
+904 SQLYHQGDTSLSAMN

-935 RSNTTGQKL
+935 RSNTTGEKL

-1019 ALSCSETL
+1019 ALSCNETL

>member
-1 MVIGREYNYK
+1 MVIGRKCNYK
-11 KIFLVLAFFF
+11 KIFLVLSFFF
-21 LFLFSLGFLG
+21 LSLFSFSFLG
-31 HSVFAVD
+31 YNVFAAD
-38 PPVNQN
+38 PPVVQD
-44 PGGTHDGG
+44 PGGTHNGG

-58 GCAIDICYT
+58 GCTARICYT
-67 IHQPYAGVSWVYYD
+67 IHQPYSGVSWVYYD

-92 DRIPYSKFINPQ
+92 DRIPYSRFINPP
-104 NTSEYPTGNKP
+104 NNGKYPTDNKQ
-115 LPTRKGDNAV
+115 LDTKKGDNAV

-136 FIFGYNRYYR
+136 YIFGYNRYYR
-146 KTKKPTGGMAMPLTF
+146 KTKTPTGGMAMPLSF
-161 SMYYSEPDPKVY
+161 SRYYSEPEPKVY
-173 NYEDLG
+173 DYITSG
-179 NHRVSREKAK
+179 HHRVSWEEAK
-189 DNYTGKVYTGVD
+189 INYTGKVYNGVD

-207 DWNRGD
+207 EWDRGD
-213 FSWFCAWPP
+213 FSWFCSWPP
-222 TGIVDPPQPP
+222 TLINDKKDSENPP
-232 SITSNITCSQLSGNF
+232 ITAQTTCSQIPGTF

-312 SHVSSADPPGESNF
+312 SNVSSADPPGESNF

-367 IESSDYGFTAYSP
+367 LETSDYGFTAYSP

-386 EYGCQTNYYRMYAPK
+386 EYACETNYYRMYAPK

-445 WYNNYTVWTG
+445 WYNEYTTWSGRDGAENVHHHSYNSFDSAGNAGGNGASWGSQGNSTYEVKVPTG
-455 KSDKSGKPAQNAN
+455 
-468 HYNYGSYESAS
+468 
-479 DANSR
+479 R
-484 NSMWGYQGS
+484 
-493 EEIAIPIYKKGSS
+493 S
-506 YCVSWR
+506 YCVHESER
-512 PDGGCKR
+512 GCLRRK
-519 YKRDRILDHYDYEYK
+519 KEYTYVTHWK
-534 RTYPD
+534 KEYPD
-539 SHVGTTTQNLGQTE
+539 SHVDTTTQNLGQTE

-568 HSYIESSSGGVGF
+568 HSYIESSQGGVGF

-635 QTVANGNI
+635 QTIPNGNI
-643 CRGSGIERCK
+643 CRGSGIERCE
-653 LVDTVT
+653 LVDTVKGIINAAGKFT
-659 GRINSVGKYTGE
+659 GD
-671 FLNTDTY
+671 FLNTENY
-678 DRTIP
+678 ERTIP
-683 DDLPGGGLGKKY
+683 DNLPGGGLGKKY

-702 PAASHD
+702 PASSHD
-708 SDSNTV
+708 SDNNTV
-714 ENNMSGSAMN
+714 ANNMSGSAMN

-734 ASCVTLAKKP
+734 ASCVTIAKKP

-758 IKTSLSEKAVGGGL
+758 IKTALSEKAVGGGL

-780 RSFGSWDEFG
+780 RSYGSWDEFG

-904 SQLYHQGDISLSAMN
+904 SQLYHQGDTSLSAMN

-935 RSNTTGQKL
+935 RSNTTGEKL
-944 MNTLAMFVDGT
+944 MNTLAMYVDGT

-1019 ALSCSETL
+1019 ALSCNETL

-1050 GRAGAHPLQTGPTG
+1050 GRTGAHPLQTGPTG

>member
-1 MVIGREYNYK
+1 MAISRKHNK
-11 KIFLVLAFFF
+11 KLFLVLSFFF
-21 LFLFSLGFLG
+21 LSLFSLGIIG
-31 HSVFAVD
+31 YNVFAVD
-38 PPVNQN
+38 PPVNQD

-52 SGYPVD
+52 SGHPVD
-58 GCAIDICYT
+58 GCTADICYT
-67 IHQPYAGVSWVYYD
+67 VHQPYSGVSWVYYD
-81 FDEMG
+81 FDKMG

-136 FIFGYNRYYR
+136 YVFGYNRYYR
-146 KTKKPTGGMAMPLTF
+146 KAKKPTGGMAMPL
-161 SMYYSEPDPKVY
+161 SYSVYLSETEPKYSVDPLELK
-173 NYEDLG
+173 
-179 NHRVSREKAK
+179 HSRVADQEAR
-189 DNYTGKVYTGVD
+189 DNYTGKIYNNVD

-222 TGIVDPPQPP
+222 TTIDEKQPTP
-232 SITSNITCSQLSGNF
+232 ANMTCSQLSGNF

-312 SHVSSADPPGESNF
+312 THVSSADPPGESNF

-367 IESSDYGFTAYSP
+367 LETSDYGFTAYSP

-445 WYNNYTVWTG
+445 WYNEYTTW
-455 KSDKSGKPAQNAN
+455 SGRDGAENV
-468 HYNYGSYESAS
+468 HHHSYNSFDSAGDARGGAASWGSQGNSSYVQKIKIGSHC
-479 DANSR
+479 NSR
-484 NSMWGYQGS
+484 LPNGHCEDW
-493 EEIAIPIYKKGSS
+493 EH
-506 YCVSWR
+506 
-512 PDGGCKR
+512 R
-519 YKRDRILDHYDYEYK
+519 YKYVTHWKKE
-534 RTYPD
+534 YPD

-568 HSYIESSSGGVGF
+568 HSYIESSQGGVGF

-758 IKTSLSEKAVGGGL
+758 IKTALSEKAVGGGL

-780 RSFGSWDEFG
+780 RSYGSWDEFG

-834 NSVVSGIS
+834 NSVVSGIN
-842 NISHMTIANDK
+842 NISPLTIANSK
-853 NGPGNSG
+853 NTPGESG

-904 SQLYHQGDISLSAMN
+904 SQLYHQGDTSLSAMN

-927 DRGGNLIA
+927 DHGGNLIA
-935 RSNTTGQKL
+935 RSNTTGEKL
-944 MNTLAMFVDGT
+944 MNTLAMYVDGT

-1019 ALSCSETL
+1019 ALSCNETL

-1050 GRAGAHPLQTGPTG
+1050 GRAGTHPLQTGPTG

>member
-1 MVIGREYNYK
+1 MVINRKYNYK

-21 LFLFSLGFLG
+21 LSLFSLSFTRYN
-31 HSVFAVD
+31 VFAVD

-52 SGYPVD
+52 SGHPVD
-58 GCAIDICYT
+58 GCSVDICYT
-67 IHQPYAGVSWVYYD
+67 IHQPYSGVSWVYYD
-81 FDEMG
+81 FDKMG
-86 IPVNQR
+86 IPANQR

-125 TGCASRGSKGV
+125 TGCGSRGSKGV
-136 FIFGYNRYYR
+136 YIFGYNRYYR
-146 KTKKPTGGMAMPLTF
+146 KTKTPTGGMAIPL
-161 SMYYSEPDPKVY
+161 SYSVYLSETEPRFPGDD
-173 NYEDLG
+173 NLG
-179 NHRVSREKAK
+179 KSRVSDLEARN
-189 DNYTGKVYTGVD
+189 NYTGKIYNNED
-201 DPQRLA
+201 SPQRLA

-213 FSWFCAWPP
+213 FSWFCSWPP
-222 TGIVDPPQPP
+222 IGIVDPPQPP
-232 SITSNITCSQLSGNF
+232 SIASNITCSQLSGNF

-312 SHVSSADPPGESNF
+312 SNVSSADPPGESNF

-356 RGNKRPFSGNG
+356 RGNKRPFSGSG
-367 IESSDYGFTAYSP
+367 LETSDYGFTAYSP

-445 WYNNYTVWTG
+445 WYNEYTTWSGRDDAENVHHHSYNSFDSAGDARGGGASWGSQGNSTYEVKVPTG
-455 KSDKSGKPAQNAN
+455 
-468 HYNYGSYESAS
+468 
-479 DANSR
+479 R
-484 NSMWGYQGS
+484 
-493 EEIAIPIYKKGSS
+493 S
-506 YCVSWR
+506 YCVHESER
-512 PDGGCKR
+512 GCLRRK
-519 YKRDRILDHYDYEYK
+519 KEYIYVTHWK
-534 RTYPD
+534 KEYPD

-606 YATHTREDQTV
+606 YATHTRDDQTV

-635 QTVANGNI
+635 QTIANGNI

-758 IKTSLSEKAVGGGL
+758 IKTALSEKAVGGGL
-772 GAYPSAET
+772 GAYPSADT
-780 RSFGSWDEFG
+780 RTFGSWDEFA

-799 FGSGAAMGYEEG
+799 FGSGAALGYEEN
-811 YNFNLPRGG
+811 YNFNLPPGG
-820 IMNAYYTFIGPTGP
+820 ARNAYYTFIGPTGP
-834 NSVVSGIS
+834 NSVVSGVN
-842 NISHMTIANDK
+842 NISPLTIANGK
-853 NGPGNSG
+853 NTPGESG

-904 SQLYHQGDISLSAMN
+904 SQLYHQGDTSLSAMN

-1019 ALSCSETL
+1019 ALSCNETL

>member
-1 MVIGREYNYK
+1 MKSFLGFKSIYQ
-11 KIFLVLAFFF
+11 KILFLAITV
-21 LFLFSLGFLG
+21 LFSLIFGL
-31 HSVFAVD
+31 HINQDIFAVD
-38 PPVNQN
+38 PPKPPQT
-44 PGGTHDGG
+44 GKHDGG
-52 SGYPVD
+52 SGHPVE
-58 GCAIDICYT
+58 GCSKSICYT
-67 IHQPYAGVSWVYYD
+67 IHQDYSGVTWIYYD
-81 FDEMG
+81 FAAMG
-86 IPVNQR
+86 IPENKR
-92 DRIPYSKFINPQ
+92 DRIPYSTFA
-104 NTSEYPTGNKP
+104 NTPAAGYPKENQV
-115 LPTRKGDNAV
+115 LPTAKGDNAV
-125 TGCASRGSKGV
+125 TGCGRQSGV
-136 FIFGYNRYYR
+136 YIFGYNRYYR
-146 KTKKPTGGMAMPLTF
+146 KTLRPTGGVSIPL
-161 SMYYSEPDPKVY
+161 SYSIYYAESDPKFVKDMEGGGSRIDMETARREYTGEKYLGYPDP
-173 NYEDLG
+173 
-179 NHRVSREKAK
+179 EK
-189 DNYTGKVYTGVD
+189 
-201 DPQRLA
+201 LA
-207 DWNRGD
+207 DWNRGN
-213 FSWFCAWPP
+213 FSWFCAWQNIPP
-222 TGIVDPPQPP
+222 DNKKHPIIP
-232 SITSNITCSQLSGNF
+232 SNTTCSQLPGNF
-247 GAYYKGNTSA
+247 GAYYKGSSA
-257 DTGVVNHS
+257 GDSGVVNHS

-312 SHVSSADPPGESNF
+312 THVSSADPPGESNF

-367 IESSDYGFTAYSP
+367 LETSDYGFTAYSP

-445 WYNNYTVWTG
+445 WYNEYTTW
-455 KSDKSGKPAQNAN
+455 SGRDDAENVHHHSYNSFDSAGDARDNGASWGSQGNSTYQVRVKVGSHCASRLNGHCNDWIPT
-468 HYNYGSYESAS
+468 YNYVTH
-479 DANSR
+479 
-484 NSMWGYQGS
+484 W
-493 EEIAIPIYKKGSS
+493 KK
-506 YCVSWR
+506 
-512 PDGGCKR
+512 
-519 YKRDRILDHYDYEYK
+519 E
-534 RTYPD
+534 YPD
-539 SHVGTTTQNLGQTE
+539 SHVSTTTQNLGQTE

-568 HSYIESSSGGVGF
+568 HSYIESSEGGVGF
-581 LGARISIGA
+581 LGGRISIGA

-606 YATHTREDQTV
+606 YATHTRDDQTV

-635 QTVANGNI
+635 QTIPNGNI
-643 CRGSGIERCK
+643 CRGSGIERCE
-653 LVDTVT
+653 LVDTVKGIINAAGKFT
-659 GRINSVGKYTGE
+659 GD
-671 FLNTDTY
+671 FLNTENY
-678 DRTIP
+678 ERTIP
-683 DDLPGGGLGKKY
+683 DNLPGGGLGKKY

-708 SDSNTV
+708 SDNNTV
-714 ENNMSGSAMN
+714 ANNMSGSAMN

-734 ASCVTLAKKP
+734 ASCVTIAKKP
-744 NFQVLGGGFYTNGT
+744 NFQVLGGGFYTNGA
-758 IKTSLSEKAVGGGL
+758 IKTALSEKAVGGGL
-772 GAYPSAET
+772 GAFPSAET
-780 RSFGSWDEFG
+780 RSYGSWDEFG

-904 SQLYHQGDISLSAMN
+904 SQLYHQGDTSLSAMN

-935 RSNTTGQKL
+935 RSNTTGEKL
-944 MNTLAMFVDGT
+944 MNTLAMYVDGT

-997 LILDEDYGD
+997 IILDEDYGD

-1019 ALSCSETL
+1019 ALSCNETL

-1050 GRAGAHPLQTGPTG
+1050 GRTGAHPLQTGPTG

>member
-1 MVIGREYNYK
+1 MGGKIIKHTKLLIVLFGVILSSYFISQKNAYSHDVTHGNDAGALGK
-11 KIFLVLAFFF
+11 CKI
-21 LFLFSLGFLG
+21 
-31 HSVFAVD
+31 
-38 PPVNQN
+38 
-44 PGGTHDGG
+44 GGT
-52 SGYPVD
+52 
-58 GCAIDICYT
+58 CYT
-67 IHQPYAGVSWVYYD
+67 KRNAQYSGLAWFYYD
-81 FDEMG
+81 FEANDVSNEKRDTFTFRDLLNNRKPG
-86 IPVNQR
+86 FPV
-92 DRIPYSKFINPQ
+92 
-104 NTSEYPTGNKP
+104 
-115 LPTRKGDNAV
+115 DNALMPGV
-125 TGCASRGSKGV
+125 NPNTRMSCKNSRGV
-136 FIFGYNRYYR
+136 FVFGYVLYQKTGKGYR
-146 KTKKPTGGMAMPLTF
+146 STGGIMFPQKF
-161 SMYYSEPDPKVY
+161 SELFNGGYEHQGTPIDGIVDSVRAQSDY
-173 NYEDLG
+173 NGSAYNQFSAEYEAQWQTHDI
-179 NHRVSREKAK
+179 
-189 DNYTGKVYTGVD
+189 
-201 DPQRLA
+201 
-207 DWNRGD
+207 
-213 FSWFCAWPP
+213 SWFCSRQTTPP
-222 TGIVDPPQPP
+222 PPPP
-232 SITSNITCSQLSGNF
+232 SITSPPANMTCSQIPGTF

-367 IESSDYGFTAYSP
+367 LETSDYGFTAYSP

-386 EYGCQTNYYRMYAPK
+386 QYACETNYYRIYAPK

-407 IPGFIDYQHGCNSAD
+407 IPGFTDYQYGCNSAD

-445 WYNNYTVWTG
+445 WYNEYTTW
-455 KSDKSGKPAQNAN
+455 SGKDGAENVHHHSYNSFDSAGDARSNGASWGSQGNSTYQVRVKVGRYCASSSSN
-468 HYNYGSYESAS
+468 GHCSDWESIYNYVTH
-479 DANSR
+479 
-484 NSMWGYQGS
+484 W
-493 EEIAIPIYKKGSS
+493 KK
-506 YCVSWR
+506 
-512 PDGGCKR
+512 
-519 YKRDRILDHYDYEYK
+519 E
-534 RTYPD
+534 YPD

-568 HSYIESSSGGVGF
+568 HSYIESSEGGVGF
-581 LGARISIGA
+581 LGAKINIGA
-590 NYGVA
+590 NYGA
-595 PRANELVSKTP
+595 TPRANELISKTP

-635 QTVANGNI
+635 QIINNGNI
-643 CRGSGIERCK
+643 CHGSGIDRCK

-659 GRINSVGKYTGE
+659 GRINSAGKYTGE

-678 DRTIP
+678 ERTIP

-702 PAASHD
+702 PASSHD
-708 SDSNTV
+708 SDNNTV

-734 ASCVTLAKKP
+734 ASCVTIAKKP
-744 NFQVLGGGFYTNGT
+744 NFQILGGGIYTNGS
-758 IKTSLSEKAVGGGL
+758 IITSVSNKAVGGGL
-772 GAYPSAET
+772 GAYPSAAT
-780 RSFGSWDEFG
+780 KLFGSWTEFSA
-790 VLAAGKVLG
+790 LAAGRING
-799 FGSGAAMGYEEG
+799 FGTGAIQGYEEN
-811 YNFNLPRGG
+811 YNFNLPNGG
-820 IMNAYYTFIGPTGP
+820 ADSASNQIALSPLT
-834 NSVVSGIS
+834 IS
-842 NISHMTIANDK
+842 NDNK
-853 NGPGNSG
+853 SG
-860 ISRIG
+860 ESNITRIG

-874 RFRDTIIRNSSNT
+874 RFRDTIARNSSNT
-887 ITSLTSNET
+887 IYSLTPDKT

-904 SQLYHQGDISLSAMN
+904 SQLYHQGDTSLSTMN

-927 DRGGNLIA
+927 DHSGNLIA
-935 RSNTTGQKL
+935 RSNTTGEKL

-955 LTIDRNINIAHETYN
+955 LTIDRNINIAQETYN

-1019 ALSCSETL
+1019 ALSCNETL
-1027 TITGPVFARKLI
+1027 TITGPVFARKLV

-1050 GRAGAHPLQTGPTG
+1050 GRAGTHPLQTGPTG

>member
-1 MVIGREYNYK
+1 MVIGRECNYK

-38 PPVNQN
+38 PPVNQD
-44 PGGTHDGG
+44 PGGTHNGG
-52 SGYPVD
+52 SGEPVD
-58 GCAIDICYT
+58 GCSSIICYT
-67 IHQPYAGVSWVYYD
+67 IHQSYSGVTWVYYD

-104 NTSEYPTGNKP
+104 NTSEYPTDNKL
-115 LPTRKGDNAV
+115 LPTKKGDNAV
-125 TGCASRGSKGV
+125 TGCGSRGSKGV

-161 SMYYSEPDPKVY
+161 SKYYSEPDPVVY

-179 NHRVSREKAK
+179 HHRVSREKAK

-213 FSWFCAWPP
+213 FSWFCSWPP
-222 TGIVDPPQPP
+222 TTIDPEKQPIP
-232 SITSNITCSQLSGNF
+232 SNTTCSQLPGNF
-247 GAYYKGNTSA
+247 GAYYKGSSA
-257 DTGVVNHS
+257 GDSGVVNHS
-265 YSGTLGHNSWQKNF
+265 YSGTLSHNSWQKNYE
-279 QGKNYVFAKPG
+279 GKNYVFAKPG

-299 CFPIQQVGIQTGS
+299 CFPVQQVGIQTGS
-312 SHVSSADPPGESNF
+312 SRVRGQAPAASKF
-326 QIFAQKNGSENN
+326 QIFAEKNGNQNN
-338 QYLFGDSPV
+338 KYNFGDSKL
-347 HDGNYHTIG
+347 HDGEYHTIG
-356 RGNKRPFSGNG
+356 NGNPTPFTGSGIAN
-367 IESSDYGFTAYSP
+367 EEYGFTAYSP

-386 EYGCQTNYYRMYAPK
+386 QYACETNYYRIYAPK

-407 IPGFIDYQHGCNSAD
+407 IPGFTDYQYGCSSAD
-422 KTGSTTE
+422 KIGSTTE

-440 DNLRA
+440 NDLRA
-445 WYNNYTVWTG
+445 WYNEYTNWTG
-455 KSDKSGKPAQNAN
+455 ETDSAGRPAENADR
-468 HYNYGSYESAS
+468 YKF
-479 DANSR
+479 NSFDEAYDI
-484 NSMWGYQGS
+484 NDEDTMWGSQSRKKTAHRVQVDTKETGGHCDS
-493 EEIAIPIYKKGSS
+493 NGHCTGVRIIPIYEIKYTYS
-506 YCVSWR
+506 R
-512 PDGGCKR
+512 
-519 YKRDRILDHYDYEYK
+519 L
-534 RTYPD
+534 YPD
-539 SHVGTTTQNLGQTE
+539 NIVNTTSQGENNIIE

-568 HSYIESSSGGVGF
+568 HSYIESSEGGVGF
-581 LGARISIGA
+581 LGARINIGA
-590 NYGVA
+590 NYGA
-595 PRANELVSKTP
+595 TPRANELISKTP

-635 QTVANGNI
+635 QIVANGNI
-643 CRGSGIERCK
+643 CHGSGINRCK

-659 GRINSVGKYTGE
+659 GRINSAGKYTGE
-671 FLNTDTY
+671 FLNTETY
-678 DRTIP
+678 ERTIP

-702 PAASHD
+702 PASSHD

-734 ASCVTLAKKP
+734 ASCVTIAKKP
-744 NFQVLGGGFYTNGT
+744 NFQILGGGIYTNGS
-758 IKTSLSEKAVGGGL
+758 IITSVSNKAVGGGL
-772 GAYPSAET
+772 GAYPSAAT
-780 RSFGSWDEFG
+780 KLFGSWTEFSA
-790 VLAAGKVLG
+790 LAAGKVNG
-799 FGSGAAMGYEEG
+799 FGTGAIQGYEEN
-811 YNFNLPRGG
+811 YNFNLPNGG
-820 IMNAYYTFIGPTGP
+820 ADSASNRVALSPLT
-834 NSVVSGIS
+834 IS
-842 NISHMTIANDK
+842 NDNK
-853 NGPGNSG
+853 SG
-860 ISRIG
+860 ESNITRIG

-874 RFRDTIIRNSSNT
+874 RFRDTIARNSSNT
-887 ITSLTSNET
+887 IYSLTSDQT

-904 SQLYHQGDISLSAMN
+904 SQLYHQGDTSLSAMN

-927 DRGGNLIA
+927 DHAGNLIA
-935 RSNTTGQKL
+935 RSNTTGEKL
-944 MNTLAMFVDGT
+944 MNTLAMFIDGT

-1019 ALSCSETL
+1019 ALSCNETL
-1027 TITGPVFARKLI
+1027 TVTGPVFARKLI

-1050 GRAGAHPLQTGPTG
+1050 GRAGTHPLQTGPTG

>member
-1 MVIGREYNYK
+1 MVIGRKCNYK
-11 KIFLVLAFFF
+11 KIFLVLSFFF
-21 LFLFSLGFLG
+21 LSLFSFSFLG
-31 HSVFAVD
+31 YNVFAAD
-38 PPVNQN
+38 PPVVQD
-44 PGGTHDGG
+44 PGGTHNGG

-58 GCAIDICYT
+58 GCTARICYT
-67 IHQPYAGVSWVYYD
+67 IHQPYSGVSWVYYD

-92 DRIPYSKFINPQ
+92 DRIPYSRFINPP
-104 NTSEYPTGNKP
+104 NNGKYPTDNKQ
-115 LPTRKGDNAV
+115 LDTKKGDNAV

-136 FIFGYNRYYR
+136 YIFGYNRYYR
-146 KTKKPTGGMAMPLTF
+146 KTKTPTGGMAMPLSF
-161 SMYYSEPDPKVY
+161 SRYYSEPEPKVY
-173 NYEDLG
+173 DYITSG
-179 NHRVSREKAK
+179 HHRVSWEEARI
-189 DNYTGKVYTGVD
+189 NYTGKVYNGVD

-207 DWNRGD
+207 EWDRGD
-213 FSWFCAWPP
+213 FSWFCSWPP
-222 TGIVDPPQPP
+222 TLINDKKDSENPP
-232 SITSNITCSQLSGNF
+232 ITAQTTCSQIPGTF

-312 SHVSSADPPGESNF
+312 SNVSSADPPGESNF

-367 IESSDYGFTAYSP
+367 LETSDYGFTAYSP

-386 EYGCQTNYYRMYAPK
+386 EYACETNYYRMYAPK

-445 WYNNYTVWTG
+445 WYNEYTTWSGRDGAENVHHHSYNSFDSAGNAGGNGASWGSQGNSTYEVKVPTG
-455 KSDKSGKPAQNAN
+455 
-468 HYNYGSYESAS
+468 
-479 DANSR
+479 R
-484 NSMWGYQGS
+484 
-493 EEIAIPIYKKGSS
+493 S
-506 YCVSWR
+506 YCVHESER
-512 PDGGCKR
+512 GCLRRK
-519 YKRDRILDHYDYEYK
+519 KEYTYVTHWK
-534 RTYPD
+534 KEYPD
-539 SHVGTTTQNLGQTE
+539 SHVDTTTQNLGQTE

-568 HSYIESSSGGVGF
+568 HSYIESSEGGVGF

-635 QTVANGNI
+635 QTIPNGNI
-643 CRGSGIERCK
+643 CRGSGIERCE
-653 LVDTVT
+653 LVDTVKGIINAAGKFT
-659 GRINSVGKYTGE
+659 GD
-671 FLNTDTY
+671 FLNTENY
-678 DRTIP
+678 ERTIP
-683 DDLPGGGLGKKY
+683 DNLPGGGLGKKY

-702 PAASHD
+702 PASSHD
-708 SDSNTV
+708 SDNNTV
-714 ENNMSGSAMN
+714 ANNMSGSAMN

-734 ASCVTLAKKP
+734 ASCVTIAKKP

-758 IKTSLSEKAVGGGL
+758 IKTALSEKAVGGGL

-904 SQLYHQGDISLSAMN
+904 SQLYHQGDTSLSAMN

-935 RSNTTGQKL
+935 RSNTTGEKL
-944 MNTLAMFVDGT
+944 MNTLAMYVDGT

-997 LILDEDYGD
+997 LILDEDTGD

-1019 ALSCSETL
+1019 ALSCNETL

-1050 GRAGAHPLQTGPTG
+1050 GRAGTHPLQTGPTG

>member
-1 MVIGREYNYK
+1 MAISRKHNK
-11 KIFLVLAFFF
+11 KLFLVLSFFF
-21 LFLFSLGFLG
+21 LSLFLFSLGIIG
-31 HSVFAVD
+31 YNVFAVD
-38 PPVNQN
+38 PPVNQD

-52 SGYPVD
+52 SGHPVD
-58 GCAIDICYT
+58 GCTADICYT
-67 IHQPYAGVSWVYYD
+67 VHQPYSGVSWVYYD
-81 FDEMG
+81 FDKMG

-136 FIFGYNRYYR
+136 YVFGYNRYYR
-146 KTKKPTGGMAMPLTF
+146 KAKKPTGGMAMPL
-161 SMYYSEPDPKVY
+161 SYSVYLSETEPKYSVDPLELK
-173 NYEDLG
+173 
-179 NHRVSREKAK
+179 HSRVADQEAR
-189 DNYTGKVYTGVD
+189 DNYTGKIYNNVD

-222 TGIVDPPQPP
+222 TTIDEKQPTP
-232 SITSNITCSQLSGNF
+232 ANMTCSQLSGNF

-312 SHVSSADPPGESNF
+312 AHVSSADPPGESNF

-367 IESSDYGFTAYSP
+367 LETSDYGFTAYSP

-445 WYNNYTVWTG
+445 WYNEYTTW
-455 KSDKSGKPAQNAN
+455 SGRDGAENV
-468 HYNYGSYESAS
+468 HHHSYNSFDSAGDARGGGASWGSQGNSSYVQKIKIGSHC
-479 DANSR
+479 NSR
-484 NSMWGYQGS
+484 LPNGHCEDW
-493 EEIAIPIYKKGSS
+493 EH
-506 YCVSWR
+506 
-512 PDGGCKR
+512 R
-519 YKRDRILDHYDYEYK
+519 YKYVTHWKKE
-534 RTYPD
+534 YPD

-568 HSYIESSSGGVGF
+568 HSYIESSEGGVGF

-606 YATHTREDQTV
+606 YATHTRDDQTV

-635 QTVANGNI
+635 QIVANGNI

-758 IKTSLSEKAVGGGL
+758 IKTALSEKAVGGGL

-834 NSVVSGIS
+834 NSVVSGIN
-842 NISHMTIANDK
+842 NISPLTIANSK
-853 NGPGNSG
+853 NTPGESG

-904 SQLYHQGDISLSAMN
+904 SQLYHQGDTSLSAMN

-935 RSNTTGQKL
+935 RSNTTGEKL

-1019 ALSCSETL
+1019 ALSCNETL
-1027 TITGPVFARKLI
+1027 TITGPVFARKLV

>member
-1 MVIGREYNYK
+1 M
-11 KIFLVLAFFF
+11 
-21 LFLFSLGFLG
+21 
-31 HSVFAVD
+31 
-38 PPVNQN
+38 
-44 PGGTHDGG
+44 
-52 SGYPVD
+52 
-58 GCAIDICYT
+58 CYT
-67 IHQPYAGVSWVYYD
+67 ISIMGGKIIKTVRSTTVIIGFIFLSLLFINPSVYGEGGKHEVTHGNDAGALKKCKAGGTCYTKRNGEYSGLAWFYYD
-81 FDEMG
+81 FEANGVSDEKRDTFTFRDLLNNRKPGFPVDNSLMPGVNPNIRMSCKNSRGVYVFGYPLYQKTGNGYRSTGG
-86 IPVNQR
+86 IMFPQKYSELFNGGVYHSG
-92 DRIPYSKFINPQ
+92 RIPIDGLVSDDTAHMDYNG
-104 NTSEYPTGNKP
+104 TSVGLPSAEYEAQWQTH
-115 LPTRKGDNAV
+115 DV
-125 TGCASRGSKGV
+125 
-136 FIFGYNRYYR
+136 
-146 KTKKPTGGMAMPLTF
+146 
-161 SMYYSEPDPKVY
+161 
-173 NYEDLG
+173 
-179 NHRVSREKAK
+179 
-189 DNYTGKVYTGVD
+189 
-201 DPQRLA
+201 
-207 DWNRGD
+207 
-213 FSWFCAWPP
+213 SWFCSRQTTPP
-222 TGIVDPPQPP
+222 PPPP
-232 SITSNITCSQLSGNF
+232 SITSPPANMTCSQIPGTF

-326 QIFAQKNGSENN
+326 QIFAQKDGSDNN

-356 RGNKRPFSGNG
+356 RGNKHPFSGNG
-367 IESSDYGFTAYSP
+367 LEISDYGFTAYSP

-386 EYGCQTNYYRMYAPK
+386 TYACETNYYRMYAPK

-407 IPGFIDYQHGCNSAD
+407 IPGFTDYQYGCNSAD

-445 WYNNYTVWTG
+445 WYNEYTTW
-455 KSDKSGKPAQNAN
+455 SGKDGAENV
-468 HYNYGSYESAS
+468 HHHSYNSFDSAGDARGSGASWGSQGNSSYTQRIKVGSYC
-479 DANSR
+479 NSR
-484 NSMWGYQGS
+484 LPNGHCEDW
-493 EEIAIPIYKKGSS
+493 EH
-506 YCVSWR
+506 
-512 PDGGCKR
+512 R
-519 YKRDRILDHYDYEYK
+519 YKYVTHWKKE
-534 RTYPD
+534 YPD

-568 HSYIESSSGGVGF
+568 HSYIESSEGGVGF

-702 PAASHD
+702 PASSHD

-714 ENNMSGSAMN
+714 ANNMSGSAMN

-772 GAYPSAET
+772 DAYPSAET
-780 RSFGSWDEFG
+780 RSYGSWDEFG

-853 NGPGNSG
+853 NESGNSG

-904 SQLYHQGDISLSAMN
+904 SQLYHQGDTSLSAMN

-935 RSNTTGQKL
+935 RSNTTGEKL

-955 LTIDRNINIAHETYN
+955 LIIDRNINIAHETYN

-988 SNVTNIDAW
+988 SNVTNVDAW

-1019 ALSCSETL
+1019 ALSCNETL

-1050 GRAGAHPLQTGPTG
+1050 GRAGTHPLQTGPTG

>member
-1 MVIGREYNYK
+1 MVIGRKCNYK
-11 KIFLVLAFFF
+11 KIFLVLSFFF
-21 LFLFSLGFLG
+21 LSLFSFSFLG
-31 HSVFAVD
+31 YNVFAAD
-38 PPVNQN
+38 PPVVQD
-44 PGGTHDGG
+44 PGGTHNGG

-58 GCAIDICYT
+58 GCTARICYT
-67 IHQPYAGVSWVYYD
+67 IHQPYSGVSWVYYD

-92 DRIPYSKFINPQ
+92 DRIPYSRFINPP
-104 NTSEYPTGNKP
+104 NNGKYPTDNKQ
-115 LPTRKGDNAV
+115 LDTKKGDNAV

-136 FIFGYNRYYR
+136 YIFGYNRYYR
-146 KTKKPTGGMAMPLTF
+146 KTKTPTGGMAMPLSF
-161 SMYYSEPDPKVY
+161 SRYYSEPEPKVY
-173 NYEDLG
+173 DYITSG
-179 NHRVSREKAK
+179 HHRVSWEEARI
-189 DNYTGKVYTGVD
+189 NYTGKVYNGVD

-207 DWNRGD
+207 EWDRGD
-213 FSWFCAWPP
+213 FSWFCSWPP
-222 TGIVDPPQPP
+222 TLINDKKDSENPP
-232 SITSNITCSQLSGNF
+232 ITAQTTCSQIPGTF

-312 SHVSSADPPGESNF
+312 SNVSSADPPGESNF

-347 HDGNYHTIG
+347 HDGNYHSIG

-367 IESSDYGFTAYSP
+367 LETSDYGFTAYSP

-445 WYNNYTVWTG
+445 WYNEYTTW
-455 KSDKSGKPAQNAN
+455 SGRDGAENV
-468 HYNYGSYESAS
+468 HHHSYNSFDSAGDARSGGASWGSQGNSSYVQKIKIGSHC
-479 DANSR
+479 NSR
-484 NSMWGYQGS
+484 LPNGHCEDW
-493 EEIAIPIYKKGSS
+493 EH
-506 YCVSWR
+506 
-512 PDGGCKR
+512 R
-519 YKRDRILDHYDYEYK
+519 YKYVTHWKKE
-534 RTYPD
+534 YPD
-539 SHVGTTTQNLGQTE
+539 SHVSTTTQNLGQTE

-568 HSYIESSSGGVGF
+568 HSYIESSEGGVGF

-606 YATHTREDQTV
+606 YATHTRDDQTV

-635 QTVANGNI
+635 QTVTNGNI

-904 SQLYHQGDISLSAMN
+904 SQLYHQGDTSLSAMN

-935 RSNTTGQKL
+935 RSNTTGEKL

-1019 ALSCSETL
+1019 ALSCNETL

-1050 GRAGAHPLQTGPTG
+1050 GHAGAHPLQTGPTG

>member
-1 MVIGREYNYK
+1 MAIGRECNYK
-11 KIFLVLAFFF
+11 KIFLVLAFVF
-21 LFLFSLGFLG
+21 LFLFSLGFMG
-31 HSVFAVD
+31 HNVFAVD
-38 PPVNQN
+38 PPVNQD

-52 SGYPVD
+52 SGHPVD
-58 GCAIDICYT
+58 GCTADICYT
-67 IHQPYAGVSWVYYD
+67 VHQPYSGVSWVYYD
-81 FDEMG
+81 FDKMG

-136 FIFGYNRYYR
+136 YVFGYNRYYR
-146 KTKKPTGGMAMPLTF
+146 KTKKPTGGMAIPL
-161 SMYYSEPDPKVY
+161 SYSIYLSETEPKYSVDPLELKH
-173 NYEDLG
+173 N
-179 NHRVSREKAK
+179 RVADQEAR
-189 DNYTGKVYTGVD
+189 DNYTGKIYNNVD

-222 TGIVDPPQPP
+222 TPINEEKQPIP
-232 SITSNITCSQLSGNF
+232 SNMTCSQLSGNF

-312 SHVSSADPPGESNF
+312 AHVSSADPPDESNF

-347 HDGNYHTIG
+347 HDGNYHSIG

-367 IESSDYGFTAYSP
+367 LETSDYGFTAYSP

-445 WYNNYTVWTG
+445 WYNEYTTW
-455 KSDKSGKPAQNAN
+455 SGRDGAENV
-468 HYNYGSYESAS
+468 HHHSYNSFDSAGDARGSGAS
-479 DANSR
+479 WGSQGNSSYVQKIKVGSHCNSR
-484 NSMWGYQGS
+484 LPNGHCEDW
-493 EEIAIPIYKKGSS
+493 EH
-506 YCVSWR
+506 
-512 PDGGCKR
+512 R
-519 YKRDRILDHYDYEYK
+519 YKYVTHWKKE
-534 RTYPD
+534 YPD

-568 HSYIESSSGGVGF
+568 HSYIESSEGGVGF
-581 LGARISIGA
+581 LGARINIGA

-659 GRINSVGKYTGE
+659 GRINSAGKYTGD

-702 PAASHD
+702 PASSHD

-714 ENNMSGSAMN
+714 ANNMSGSAMN

-734 ASCVTLAKKP
+734 ASCVTIAKKP
-744 NFQVLGGGFYTNGT
+744 NFQVLGGGFYTNGA
-758 IKTSLSEKAVGGGL
+758 IKTALSEKAVGGGL

-944 MNTLAMFVDGT
+944 MNTLAMYVDGT

-988 SNVTNIDAW
+988 SNVTNVDAW

-1019 ALSCSETL
+1019 ALSCNETL
-1027 TITGPVFARKLI
+1027 TITGPVFARKLV

-1050 GRAGAHPLQTGPTG
+1050 GRAGTHPLQTGPTG

>member
-1 MVIGREYNYK
+1 MKVKNILGLKSIYQ
-11 KIFLVLAFFF
+11 KILFLVSVI
-21 LFLFSLGFLG
+21 LFSLIFGL
-31 HSVFAVD
+31 HINQDIFAVD
-38 PPVNQN
+38 PPKPPQT
-44 PGGTHDGG
+44 GKHDGG
-52 SGYPVD
+52 SGHPVE
-58 GCAIDICYT
+58 GCSKSICYT
-67 IHQPYAGVSWVYYD
+67 VHQNYSGVTWIYYD
-81 FDEMG
+81 FAAMG
-86 IPVNQR
+86 IPENKR
-92 DRIPYSKFINPQ
+92 DRIPYSTFA
-104 NTSEYPTGNKP
+104 NTPAAGYPKENQV
-115 LPTRKGDNAV
+115 LPTAKGDNAV
-125 TGCASRGSKGV
+125 TGCGRQSGV

-146 KTKKPTGGMAMPLTF
+146 KTLQPTGGVSIPL
-161 SMYYSEPDPKVY
+161 SYSVYLAESEPKMVNDM
-173 NYEDLG
+173 EG
-179 NHRVSREKAK
+179 GGSRLDIKNAERE
-189 DNYTGKVYTGVD
+189 YTGEKYMGYP
-201 DPQRLA
+201 DPEKLA
-207 DWNRGD
+207 DWNRGN
-213 FSWFCAWPP
+213 FSWFCAWP
-222 TGIVDPPQPP
+222 IKQEQKDNNPQPP
-232 SITSNITCSQLSGNF
+232 AATAQTTCSQLSGNF

-312 SHVSSADPPGESNF
+312 PHVSSADPPGESNF

-347 HDGNYHTIG
+347 HDGNYHSIG

-367 IESSDYGFTAYSP
+367 LEASDYGFTAYSP

-445 WYNNYTVWTG
+445 WYNEYTTWSGRDDAENVHHQSYNSFDSAGDARGSGASWGSQGNSTYEVKVPTG
-455 KSDKSGKPAQNAN
+455 
-468 HYNYGSYESAS
+468 
-479 DANSR
+479 R
-484 NSMWGYQGS
+484 
-493 EEIAIPIYKKGSS
+493 S
-506 YCVSWR
+506 YCVHESER
-512 PDGGCKR
+512 GCLRRK
-519 YKRDRILDHYDYEYK
+519 KEYIYVTHWK
-534 RTYPD
+534 KEYPD

-568 HSYIESSSGGVGF
+568 HSYIESSQGGVGF

-635 QTVANGNI
+635 QIIPNGNI
-643 CRGSGIERCK
+643 CRGSGIERCE
-653 LVDTVT
+653 LVDTVKGIINAAGKFT
-659 GRINSVGKYTGE
+659 GD
-671 FLNTDTY
+671 FLNTENY
-678 DRTIP
+678 ERTIP

-708 SDSNTV
+708 SDNNTV

-758 IKTSLSEKAVGGGL
+758 IKAALSEKAVGGGL

-780 RSFGSWDEFG
+780 RSYGSWDEFG

-904 SQLYHQGDISLSAMN
+904 SQLYHQGDTSLSAMN

-935 RSNTTGQKL
+935 RSNTTGEKL

-997 LILDEDYGD
+997 LILDEDTGD

-1019 ALSCSETL
+1019 ALSCNETL

>member
-1 MVIGREYNYK
+1 MVIGRKCNYK
-11 KIFLVLAFFF
+11 KIFLVLSFFF
-21 LFLFSLGFLG
+21 LSLFSFSFLG
-31 HSVFAVD
+31 YNVFAAD
-38 PPVNQN
+38 PPVVQD
-44 PGGTHDGG
+44 PGGTHNGG

-58 GCAIDICYT
+58 GCTARICYT
-67 IHQPYAGVSWVYYD
+67 IHQPYSGVSWVYYD

-92 DRIPYSKFINPQ
+92 DRIPYSRFINPP
-104 NTSEYPTGNKP
+104 NNGKYPTDNKQ
-115 LPTRKGDNAV
+115 LDTKKGDNAV

-136 FIFGYNRYYR
+136 YIFGYNRYYR
-146 KTKKPTGGMAMPLTF
+146 KTKTPTGGMAMPLSF
-161 SMYYSEPDPKVY
+161 SRYYSEPEPKVY
-173 NYEDLG
+173 DYITSG
-179 NHRVSREKAK
+179 HHRVSWEEAK
-189 DNYTGKVYTGVD
+189 INYTGKVYNGVD

-207 DWNRGD
+207 EWDRGD
-213 FSWFCAWPP
+213 FSWFCSWPP
-222 TGIVDPPQPP
+222 TLINDKKDSENPP
-232 SITSNITCSQLSGNF
+232 ITAQTTCSQIPGTF

-312 SHVSSADPPGESNF
+312 SNVSSADPPGESNF

-356 RGNKRPFSGNG
+356 RGNKRPFSSNG
-367 IESSDYGFTAYSP
+367 LETSDYGFTAYSP

-386 EYGCQTNYYRMYAPK
+386 EYACETNYYRMYAPK

-445 WYNNYTVWTG
+445 WYNEYTTWSGRDGAENVHHHSYNSFDSAGNAGGNGASWGSQGNSTYEVKVPTG
-455 KSDKSGKPAQNAN
+455 
-468 HYNYGSYESAS
+468 
-479 DANSR
+479 R
-484 NSMWGYQGS
+484 
-493 EEIAIPIYKKGSS
+493 S
-506 YCVSWR
+506 YCVHESER
-512 PDGGCKR
+512 GCLRRK
-519 YKRDRILDHYDYEYK
+519 KEYTYVTHWK
-534 RTYPD
+534 KEYPD
-539 SHVGTTTQNLGQTE
+539 SHVDTTTQNLGQTE

-568 HSYIESSSGGVGF
+568 HSYIESSQGGVGF

-635 QTVANGNI
+635 QTIPNGNI
-643 CRGSGIERCK
+643 CRGSGIERCE
-653 LVDTVT
+653 LVDTVKGIINAAGKFT
-659 GRINSVGKYTGE
+659 GD
-671 FLNTDTY
+671 FLNTENY
-678 DRTIP
+678 ERTIP
-683 DDLPGGGLGKKY
+683 DNLPGGGLGKKY

-702 PAASHD
+702 PASSHD
-708 SDSNTV
+708 SDNNTV
-714 ENNMSGSAMN
+714 ANNMSGSAMN

-734 ASCVTLAKKP
+734 ASCVTIAKKP

-758 IKTSLSEKAVGGGL
+758 IKTALSEKAVGGGL

-780 RSFGSWDEFG
+780 RSYGSWDEFG

-904 SQLYHQGDISLSAMN
+904 SQLYHQGDTSLSAMN

-927 DRGGNLIA
+927 NRGGNLIA
-935 RSNTTGQKL
+935 RSNTTGEKL
-944 MNTLAMFVDGT
+944 MNTLAMYVDGT

-1019 ALSCSETL
+1019 ALSCNETL

-1093 SGGQAYMVYSREI
+1093 SGGQAYMVYSRET

>member
-1 MVIGREYNYK
+1 MGGKIIKTVRFTTVIIGF
-11 KIFLVLAFFF
+11 IFLSLLSIDSSVYGNGGKHEVTHGNDAGVLKKCK
-21 LFLFSLGFLG
+21 
-31 HSVFAVD
+31 V
-38 PPVNQN
+38 
-44 PGGTHDGG
+44 GGT
-52 SGYPVD
+52 
-58 GCAIDICYT
+58 CYT
-67 IHQPYAGVSWVYYD
+67 KRNGEYSGLAWFYYD
-81 FDEMG
+81 FEANDVSNEKRDTFTFRDLLNNRKPG
-86 IPVNQR
+86 FPVDNALM
-92 DRIPYSKFINPQ
+92 PGVNP
-104 NTSEYPTGNKP
+104 NTRMSCKNSRGVFVFGYPLYQKTGN
-115 LPTRKGDNAV
+115 
-125 TGCASRGSKGV
+125 
-136 FIFGYNRYYR
+136 GYRS
-146 KTKKPTGGMAMPLTF
+146 TGGIMFPQK
-161 SMYYSEPDPKVY
+161 YSELFSGGVY
-173 NYEDLG
+173 HNGTPINGLKSDETAHLDYNGTSAGLPSAEYEAQWQTHD
-179 NHRVSREKAK
+179 V
-189 DNYTGKVYTGVD
+189 
-201 DPQRLA
+201 
-207 DWNRGD
+207 
-213 FSWFCAWPP
+213 SWFCSRQTTPP
-222 TGIVDPPQPP
+222 PPPP
-232 SITSNITCSQLSGNF
+232 SITSPPANMTCSQIPGTF

-367 IESSDYGFTAYSP
+367 LETSDYGFTAYSP

-386 EYGCQTNYYRMYAPK
+386 QYACETNYYRIYAPK

-407 IPGFIDYQHGCNSAD
+407 IPGFTDYQYGCNSAD

-445 WYNNYTVWTG
+445 WYNDYTIWTG

-468 HYNYGSYESAS
+468 HYNYSSYESAS

-493 EEIAIPIYKKGSS
+493 EEIAIPIYVRGQS
-506 YCVSWR
+506 YCTSWR
-512 PDGGCKR
+512 PDGSCRRSKSE
-519 YKRDRILDHYDYEYK
+519 KILDHYDYEYK

-568 HSYIESSSGGVGF
+568 HSYIESSEGGVGF
-581 LGARISIGA
+581 LGAKINIGA
-590 NYGVA
+590 NYGA
-595 PRANELVSKTP
+595 TPRANELVSKTP

-635 QTVANGNI
+635 QTIANGNI
-643 CRGSGIERCK
+643 CHGSGIDRCK

-659 GRINSVGKYTGE
+659 GRINSAGKYTGE
-671 FLNTDTY
+671 FLNTETY
-678 DRTIP
+678 ERTIP

-702 PAASHD
+702 PASSHD

-734 ASCVTLAKKP
+734 ASCVTIAKKP
-744 NFQVLGGGFYTNGT
+744 NFQILGGGIYTNGS
-758 IKTSLSEKAVGGGL
+758 IITSVSNKAVGGGL
-772 GAYPSAET
+772 GAYPSAAT
-780 RSFGSWDEFG
+780 KLFGSWTEFSA
-790 VLAAGKVLG
+790 LAAGKVNG
-799 FGSGAAMGYEEG
+799 FGTGAIQGYEEN
-811 YNFNLPRGG
+811 YNFNLPNGG
-820 IMNAYYTFIGPTGP
+820 ADSASDQIALSPLT
-834 NSVVSGIS
+834 IS
-842 NISHMTIANDK
+842 NDNK
-853 NGPGNSG
+853 SG
-860 ISRIG
+860 ESNITRIG

-874 RFRDTIIRNSSNT
+874 RFRDTIARNSSNT
-887 ITSLTSNET
+887 IYSLTPDKT

-904 SQLYHQGDISLSAMN
+904 SQLYHQGDTSLSVMN

-927 DRGGNLIA
+927 DRSGNLIA
-935 RSNTTGQKL
+935 RSNTTGEKL

-955 LTIDRNINIAHETYN
+955 LTIDRNINIAQETYN

-1019 ALSCSETL
+1019 ALSCNETL
-1027 TITGPVFARKLI
+1027 TITGPVFARKLV

>member
-1 MVIGREYNYK
+1 MVIGRKCNYK
-11 KIFLVLAFFF
+11 KIFLVLSFFF
-21 LFLFSLGFLG
+21 LSLFSFSFLG
-31 HSVFAVD
+31 YNVFAAD
-38 PPVNQN
+38 PPVVQD
-44 PGGTHDGG
+44 PGGTHNGG

-58 GCAIDICYT
+58 GCTARICYT
-67 IHQPYAGVSWVYYD
+67 IHQPYSGVSWVYYD

-92 DRIPYSKFINPQ
+92 DRIPYSRFINPP
-104 NTSEYPTGNKP
+104 NNGKYPTDNKQ
-115 LPTRKGDNAV
+115 LDTKKGDNAV

-136 FIFGYNRYYR
+136 YIFGYNRYYR
-146 KTKKPTGGMAMPLTF
+146 KTKTPTGGMAMPLSF
-161 SMYYSEPDPKVY
+161 SRYYSEPEPKVY
-173 NYEDLG
+173 DYITSG
-179 NHRVSREKAK
+179 HHRVSWEEAK
-189 DNYTGKVYTGVD
+189 INYTGKVYNGVD

-207 DWNRGD
+207 EWDRGD
-213 FSWFCAWPP
+213 FSWFCSWPP
-222 TGIVDPPQPP
+222 TLINDKKDSENPP
-232 SITSNITCSQLSGNF
+232 ITAQTTCSQIPGTF

-312 SHVSSADPPGESNF
+312 SNVSSADPPGESNF

-367 IESSDYGFTAYSP
+367 LETSDYGFTAYSP

-386 EYGCQTNYYRMYAPK
+386 EYACETNYYRMYAPK

-445 WYNNYTVWTG
+445 WYNEYTTWSGRDGAENVHHHSYNSFDSAGNAGGNGASWGSQGNSTYEVKVPTG
-455 KSDKSGKPAQNAN
+455 
-468 HYNYGSYESAS
+468 
-479 DANSR
+479 R
-484 NSMWGYQGS
+484 
-493 EEIAIPIYKKGSS
+493 S
-506 YCVSWR
+506 YCVHESER
-512 PDGGCKR
+512 GCLRRK
-519 YKRDRILDHYDYEYK
+519 KEYTYVTHWK
-534 RTYPD
+534 KEYPD
-539 SHVGTTTQNLGQTE
+539 SHVDTTTQNLGQTE

-568 HSYIESSSGGVGF
+568 HSYIESSQGGVGF

-635 QTVANGNI
+635 QTIPNGNI
-643 CRGSGIERCK
+643 CRGSGIERCE
-653 LVDTVT
+653 LVDTVKGIINAAGKFT
-659 GRINSVGKYTGE
+659 GD
-671 FLNTDTY
+671 FLNTENY
-678 DRTIP
+678 ERTIP
-683 DDLPGGGLGKKY
+683 DNLPGGGLGKKY

-702 PAASHD
+702 PASSHD
-708 SDSNTV
+708 SDNNTV
-714 ENNMSGSAMN
+714 ANNMSGYAMN

-734 ASCVTLAKKP
+734 ASCVTIAKKP

-758 IKTSLSEKAVGGGL
+758 IKTALSEKAVGGGL

-780 RSFGSWDEFG
+780 RSYGSWDEFG

-904 SQLYHQGDISLSAMN
+904 SQLYHQGDTSLSAMN

-935 RSNTTGQKL
+935 RSNTTGEKL
-944 MNTLAMFVDGT
+944 MNTFAMFVDGT

-1019 ALSCSETL
+1019 ALSCNETL

-1050 GRAGAHPLQTGPTG
+1050 GRAGTHPLQTGPTG

>member
-1 MVIGREYNYK
+1 MGGKIIKHTKLLIVLFGVILSSYFISQKNTYSHDVTYGNDAGALGK
-11 KIFLVLAFFF
+11 CKI
-21 LFLFSLGFLG
+21 
-31 HSVFAVD
+31 
-38 PPVNQN
+38 
-44 PGGTHDGG
+44 GGT
-52 SGYPVD
+52 
-58 GCAIDICYT
+58 CYT
-67 IHQPYAGVSWVYYD
+67 KRNAQYSGLAWFYYD
-81 FDEMG
+81 FEANDVSNEKRDTFTFRDLLNNRKPGFPVDNALMPGVNPNTRMSCKNSRGVFVFGYVLYQKTGKGYRSTGG
-86 IPVNQR
+86 IMFPQKFSELLNGGYEHQGTPIDGIVDSVRAQR
-92 DRIPYSKFINPQ
+92 DYNGSAYNQF
-104 NTSEYPTGNKP
+104 SAEYEAQWQGH
-115 LPTRKGDNAV
+115 D
-125 TGCASRGSKGV
+125 
-136 FIFGYNRYYR
+136 I
-146 KTKKPTGGMAMPLTF
+146 
-161 SMYYSEPDPKVY
+161 
-173 NYEDLG
+173 
-179 NHRVSREKAK
+179 
-189 DNYTGKVYTGVD
+189 
-201 DPQRLA
+201 
-207 DWNRGD
+207 
-213 FSWFCAWPP
+213 SWFCSRQTTPP
-222 TGIVDPPQPP
+222 PPPP
-232 SITSNITCSQLSGNF
+232 SITSPPANMTCSQIPGTF

-326 QIFAQKNGSENN
+326 QIFAQKDGSDNN

-356 RGNKRPFSGNG
+356 RGNKHPFSGNELE
-367 IESSDYGFTAYSP
+367 ISDYGFTAYSP

-386 EYGCQTNYYRMYAPK
+386 TYACETNYYRMYAPK

-407 IPGFIDYQHGCNSAD
+407 IPGFTDYQYGCNSAD

-445 WYNNYTVWTG
+445 WYNEYTTW
-455 KSDKSGKPAQNAN
+455 SGKDGAENVHHHSYNSFDSAGDARSNGASWGSQGNSTYQIRVKVGRYCASSSSN
-468 HYNYGSYESAS
+468 GHCNDWESIYNYVTH
-479 DANSR
+479 
-484 NSMWGYQGS
+484 W
-493 EEIAIPIYKKGSS
+493 KK
-506 YCVSWR
+506 
-512 PDGGCKR
+512 
-519 YKRDRILDHYDYEYK
+519 E
-534 RTYPD
+534 YPD
-539 SHVGTTTQNLGQTE
+539 SHVSTTTQNLGQTE

-568 HSYIESSSGGVGF
+568 HSYIESSEGGVGF
-581 LGARISIGA
+581 LGARINIGA
-590 NYGVA
+590 NYGST
-595 PRANELVSKTP
+595 PRANELISKTP

-635 QTVANGNI
+635 QTIANGNF
-643 CRGSGIERCK
+643 CHGSGIDRCK

-659 GRINSVGKYTGE
+659 GRINSAGKYTGE
-671 FLNTDTY
+671 FLNTETY
-678 DRTIP
+678 ERTIP

-702 PAASHD
+702 PASSHD

-734 ASCVTLAKKP
+734 ASCVTIAKKP
-744 NFQVLGGGFYTNGT
+744 NFQILGGGIYTNGS
-758 IKTSLSEKAVGGGL
+758 IITSVSNKAVGGGL
-772 GAYPSAET
+772 GAYPSAAT
-780 RSFGSWDEFG
+780 KLFGSWTEFSA
-790 VLAAGKVLG
+790 LAAGKVNG
-799 FGSGAAMGYEEG
+799 FGTGAIQGYEEN
-811 YNFNLPRGG
+811 YNFNLPNGG
-820 IMNAYYTFIGPTGP
+820 ADSASNQIALSPLT
-834 NSVVSGIS
+834 IS
-842 NISHMTIANDK
+842 NDNK
-853 NGPGNSG
+853 SG
-860 ISRIG
+860 ESNITRIG

-874 RFRDTIIRNSSNT
+874 RFRDTIARNSGNT
-887 ITSLTSNET
+887 IYSLTSDKT

-904 SQLYHQGDISLSAMN
+904 SQLYHQGDTSLSAMN

-927 DRGGNLIA
+927 DRNGNLIA
-935 RSNTTGQKL
+935 RSNTTGEKL

-955 LTIDRNINIAHETYN
+955 LTIDRNINIAQETYN

-1019 ALSCSETL
+1019 ALSCNETL
-1027 TITGPVFARKLI
+1027 TITGPVFARKLV

-1050 GRAGAHPLQTGPTG
+1050 GHAGAHPLQTGPTG

-1106 APRY
+1106 APRYQNA

>member
-1 MVIGREYNYK
+1 MIKYVKTTIVVTV
-11 KIFLVLAFFF
+11 IFLMSF
-21 LFLFSLGFLG
+21 LIINHNAYGNTKHDVTHGNDAGDLKKCK
-31 HSVFAVD
+31 V
-38 PPVNQN
+38 
-44 PGGTHDGG
+44 GGT
-52 SGYPVD
+52 
-58 GCAIDICYT
+58 CYT
-67 IHQPYAGVSWVYYD
+67 KRNGEYSGLAWFYYD
-81 FDEMG
+81 FEANDVSNEKRDTFTFRDLLNNRRPG
-86 IPVNQR
+86 FPVDNSLM
-92 DRIPYSKFINPQ
+92 PGVNP
-104 NTSEYPTGNKP
+104 NTRMSCKNSRGVYVFGYPLYQKTGN
-115 LPTRKGDNAV
+115 V
-125 TGCASRGSKGV
+125 
-136 FIFGYNRYYR
+136 YR
-146 KTKKPTGGMAMPLTF
+146 STGGIMFPQK
-161 SMYYSEPDPKVY
+161 YSERFKGGVY
-173 NYEDLG
+173 HSGTRIDGLKGEAETQNDYNGSAYNQFSAEYEAQWQGHDI
-179 NHRVSREKAK
+179 
-189 DNYTGKVYTGVD
+189 
-201 DPQRLA
+201 
-207 DWNRGD
+207 
-213 FSWFCAWPP
+213 SWFCSRQTIDPNPIEQKDESDKTKPP
-222 TGIVDPPQPP
+222 
-232 SITSNITCSQLSGNF
+232 ITAQTTCSQLSGNF

-347 HDGNYHTIG
+347 HDGNYHSIG

-367 IESSDYGFTAYSP
+367 LETSDYGFTAYSP

-445 WYNNYTVWTG
+445 WYNEYTTW
-455 KSDKSGKPAQNAN
+455 SGRDGAENV
-468 HYNYGSYESAS
+468 HHHSYNSFDSAGDARGSGASWGSQGNSSYVQKIKVGSYC
-479 DANSR
+479 NSR
-484 NSMWGYQGS
+484 LPNGHCEDW
-493 EEIAIPIYKKGSS
+493 EH
-506 YCVSWR
+506 
-512 PDGGCKR
+512 R
-519 YKRDRILDHYDYEYK
+519 YKYVTHWKKE
-534 RTYPD
+534 YPD

-590 NYGVA
+590 NYGVT

-606 YATHTREDQTV
+606 YATHTRDDQTV

-635 QTVANGNI
+635 QTIANGNI

-659 GRINSVGKYTGE
+659 GRINSAGKYTGD

-714 ENNMSGSAMN
+714 ENNMSGSAMS
-724 GGNNLHHVSA
+724 GGNNLHHISA

-758 IKTSLSEKAVGGGL
+758 IKTALSEKAVGGGL

-799 FGSGAAMGYEEG
+799 FGSGAAMSYEEG

-904 SQLYHQGDISLSAMN
+904 SQLYHQGDTSLSAMN

-935 RSNTTGQKL
+935 RSNTTGEKL

-1019 ALSCSETL
+1019 ALSCNETL

>member
-1 MVIGREYNYK
+1 MVIGYKHNYK
-11 KIFLVLAFFF
+11 KLFLILAFFF
-21 LFLFSLGFLG
+21 LSLLSLGFLG
-31 HSVFAVD
+31 NSVFAVD

-52 SGYPVD
+52 SGYPID

-81 FDEMG
+81 FDKMG
-86 IPVNQR
+86 IPANQR

-161 SMYYSEPDPKVY
+161 SLYYSEPDPKVY
-173 NYEDLG
+173 NYEGLDR
-179 NHRVSREKAK
+179 HRVSREEAEA
-189 DNYTGKVYTGVD
+189 NYTGKVYNGYD

-222 TGIVDPPQPP
+222 TPINDEKQPTP
-232 SITSNITCSQLSGNF
+232 ANMTCSQLSGNF

-312 SHVSSADPPGESNF
+312 THVSSADPPGESNF
-326 QIFAQKNGSENN
+326 QIFAQKNGSDNN

-347 HDGNYHTIG
+347 HDGNYHSIG

-367 IESSDYGFTAYSP
+367 LETSDYGFTAYSP

-445 WYNNYTVWTG
+445 WYNEYTTW
-455 KSDKSGKPAQNAN
+455 SGRDGAENV
-468 HYNYGSYESAS
+468 HHHSYNSFDSAGDARGSGAS
-479 DANSR
+479 WGSQGNSSYVQKIKVGSHCNSR
-484 NSMWGYQGS
+484 LPNGHCEDW
-493 EEIAIPIYKKGSS
+493 EH
-506 YCVSWR
+506 
-512 PDGGCKR
+512 R
-519 YKRDRILDHYDYEYK
+519 YKYVTHWKKE
-534 RTYPD
+534 YPD

-606 YATHTREDQTV
+606 YATHTRDDQTV

-635 QTVANGNI
+635 QIVANGNI

-758 IKTSLSEKAVGGGL
+758 IKTAISEKAVGGGL

-904 SQLYHQGDISLSAMN
+904 SQLYHQGDTSLSAIN

-935 RSNTTGQKL
+935 RSNTTGEKL
-944 MNTLAMFVDGT
+944 MNTLAMYVDGT

-997 LILDEDYGD
+997 IILDEDYGD

-1019 ALSCSETL
+1019 ALSCNETL

-1050 GRAGAHPLQTGPTG
+1050 GRTGAHPLQTGPTG

>member
-1 MVIGREYNYK
+1 MVIGRKCNYK
-11 KIFLVLAFFF
+11 KIFLVLSFFF
-21 LFLFSLGFLG
+21 LSLFSFSFLG
-31 HSVFAVD
+31 YNVFAAD
-38 PPVNQN
+38 PPVVQD
-44 PGGTHDGG
+44 PGGTHNGG

-58 GCAIDICYT
+58 GCTARICYT
-67 IHQPYAGVSWVYYD
+67 IHQPYSGVSWVYYD

-92 DRIPYSKFINPQ
+92 DRIPYSRFINPP
-104 NTSEYPTGNKP
+104 NNGKYPTDNKQ
-115 LPTRKGDNAV
+115 LDTKKGDNAV

-136 FIFGYNRYYR
+136 YIFGYNRYYR
-146 KTKKPTGGMAMPLTF
+146 KTKTPTGGMAMPLSF
-161 SMYYSEPDPKVY
+161 SRYYSEPEPKVY
-173 NYEDLG
+173 DYITSG
-179 NHRVSREKAK
+179 HHRVSWEEAK
-189 DNYTGKVYTGVD
+189 INYTGKVYNGVD

-207 DWNRGD
+207 EWDRGD
-213 FSWFCAWPP
+213 FSWFCSWPP
-222 TGIVDPPQPP
+222 TLINDKKDSENPP
-232 SITSNITCSQLSGNF
+232 ITAQTTCSQIPGTF

-312 SHVSSADPPGESNF
+312 SNVSSADPPGESNF

-367 IESSDYGFTAYSP
+367 LETSDYGFTAYSP

-386 EYGCQTNYYRMYAPK
+386 EYACETNYYRMYAPK

-445 WYNNYTVWTG
+445 WYNEYTTWSGRDGAENVHHHSYNSFDSAGDARGGGASWGSQGNSTYEVKVPTG
-455 KSDKSGKPAQNAN
+455 
-468 HYNYGSYESAS
+468 
-479 DANSR
+479 R
-484 NSMWGYQGS
+484 
-493 EEIAIPIYKKGSS
+493 S
-506 YCVSWR
+506 YCVHESER
-512 PDGGCKR
+512 GCLRRK
-519 YKRDRILDHYDYEYK
+519 KEYIYVTHWK
-534 RTYPD
+534 KEYPD

-568 HSYIESSSGGVGF
+568 HSYIESSQGGVGF

-714 ENNMSGSAMN
+714 ANNMSGSAMN

-744 NFQVLGGGFYTNGT
+744 NFQVLGSGFYTNGT
-758 IKTSLSEKAVGGGL
+758 IKAALSEKAVGGGL

-887 ITSLTSNET
+887 ITSLTPNET

-904 SQLYHQGDISLSAMN
+904 SQLYHQGDTSLSAMN

-935 RSNTTGQKL
+935 RSNNTGEKL
-944 MNTLAMFVDGT
+944 MNTLAMYVDGT

-1019 ALSCSETL
+1019 ALSCNETL

-1050 GRAGAHPLQTGPTG
+1050 GRAGAHPLQSGPTG

>member
-1 MVIGREYNYK
+1 MVIGRKYNYR
-11 KIFLVLAFFF
+11 KIFLLLSFFF
-21 LFLFSLGFLG
+21 LFLYSLGFLRYD
-31 HSVFAVD
+31 VFAVD
-38 PPVNQN
+38 PPAVQD
-44 PGGTHDGG
+44 PGGTHNGG
-52 SGYPVD
+52 SGHPVD
-58 GCAIDICYT
+58 GCTAAICYT
-67 IHQPYAGVSWVYYD
+67 IHQPYSGVSWVYYD

-92 DRIPYSKFINPQ
+92 DRIPYSRFINPQ

-136 FIFGYNRYYR
+136 YIFGYNRYYR
-146 KTKKPTGGMAMPLTF
+146 KTLTPTGGMAMPLTF
-161 SMYYSEPDPKVY
+161 STYYSESDPKEY
-173 NYEDLG
+173 RYENLG
-179 NHRVSREKAK
+179 HHRVPEKEAMI
-189 DNYTGKVYTGVD
+189 NYTGKVYNGFD

-207 DWNRGD
+207 EWNRGD
-213 FSWFCAWPP
+213 FSWFCSWPP
-222 TGIVDPPQPP
+222 TLIKKDPENQVVPAQ
-232 SITSNITCSQLSGNF
+232 TTCSQIPGTF

-312 SHVSSADPPGESNF
+312 AHVSSADPPGESNF

-367 IESSDYGFTAYSP
+367 LETSDYGFTAYSP

-445 WYNNYTVWTG
+445 WYNEYTTWSGRDGAENVHHHSYNSFDSAGDARGGGASWGSQGNSTYEVKVPTG
-455 KSDKSGKPAQNAN
+455 
-468 HYNYGSYESAS
+468 
-479 DANSR
+479 R
-484 NSMWGYQGS
+484 
-493 EEIAIPIYKKGSS
+493 S
-506 YCVSWR
+506 YCVHESER
-512 PDGGCKR
+512 GCLRRK
-519 YKRDRILDHYDYEYK
+519 KEYTYVTHWK
-534 RTYPD
+534 KEYPD
-539 SHVGTTTQNLGQTE
+539 SHVSTTTQNLGQTE

-635 QTVANGNI
+635 QTIPNGNI

-714 ENNMSGSAMN
+714 ANNMSGSAMS

-758 IKTSLSEKAVGGGL
+758 IKTALSEKAVGGGL

-780 RSFGSWDEFG
+780 RSYGSWDEFG

-799 FGSGAAMGYEEG
+799 FGSGAALGYEEN
-811 YNFNLPRGG
+811 YNFNLPPGG
-820 IMNAYYTFIGPTGP
+820 ARNAYYTFIGPTGP
-834 NSVVSGIS
+834 NSVVSGVN
-842 NISHMTIANDK
+842 NISPLTIANGK
-853 NGPGNSG
+853 NTPGESG

-904 SQLYHQGDISLSAMN
+904 SQLYHQGDTSLSAMN

-935 RSNTTGQKL
+935 RSNTTGEKL

-1019 ALSCSETL
+1019 ALSCNETL
-1027 TITGPVFARKLI
+1027 TITGPVFARKLV
-1039 LNRTAGSHTGG
+1039 LNRTAGSHTDG

>member
-1 MVIGREYNYK
+1 MAIVRECNYK
-11 KIFLVLAFFF
+11 KIFLVLAFVF
-21 LFLFSLGFLG
+21 LFLFSLGFMG
-31 HSVFAVD
+31 HNVFAVD
-38 PPVNQN
+38 PPVNQD

-52 SGYPVD
+52 SGHPVD
-58 GCAIDICYT
+58 GCTADICYT
-67 IHQPYAGVSWVYYD
+67 VHQPYSGVSWVYYD
-81 FDEMG
+81 FDKMG

-136 FIFGYNRYYR
+136 YVFGYNRYYR
-146 KTKKPTGGMAMPLTF
+146 KTKKPTGGMAIPL
-161 SMYYSEPDPKVY
+161 SYSIYLSETEPKYSVDPLELKH
-173 NYEDLG
+173 N
-179 NHRVSREKAK
+179 RVADQEAR
-189 DNYTGKVYTGVD
+189 DNYTGKIYNNVD

-222 TGIVDPPQPP
+222 TPINDEKQPTP
-232 SITSNITCSQLSGNF
+232 ANMTCSQLSGNF

-367 IESSDYGFTAYSP
+367 LETSDYGFTAYSP

-445 WYNNYTVWTG
+445 WYNEYTTW
-455 KSDKSGKPAQNAN
+455 SGRDGAENV
-468 HYNYGSYESAS
+468 HHHSYNSFDSAGDARGSGAS
-479 DANSR
+479 WGSQGNSSYVQKIKVGSHCNSR
-484 NSMWGYQGS
+484 LPNGHCEDW
-493 EEIAIPIYKKGSS
+493 EH
-506 YCVSWR
+506 
-512 PDGGCKR
+512 R
-519 YKRDRILDHYDYEYK
+519 YKYVTHWKKE
-534 RTYPD
+534 YPD

-606 YATHTREDQTV
+606 YATHTRDDQTV

-714 ENNMSGSAMN
+714 ANNMSGSAMS

-758 IKTSLSEKAVGGGL
+758 IKAALSEKAVGGGL

-904 SQLYHQGDISLSAMN
+904 SQLYHQGDTSLSAMN

-935 RSNTTGQKL
+935 RSNTTGEKL
-944 MNTLAMFVDGT
+944 MNTLAMYVDGT

-1019 ALSCSETL
+1019 ALSCNETL

-1050 GRAGAHPLQTGPTG
+1050 GRTGAHPLQTGPTG

>member
-1 MVIGREYNYK
+1 MRAEK
-11 KIFLVLAFFF
+11 F
-21 LFLFSLGFLG
+21 LGFKSVYRKILFFVVIILFTLFFG
-31 HSVFAVD
+31 VNLNQNVFAVD
-38 PPVNQN
+38 PPKPPQT
-44 PGGTHDGG
+44 GKHDGG
-52 SGYPVD
+52 SGHPVE
-58 GCAIDICYT
+58 GCSKSICYT
-67 IHQPYAGVSWVYYD
+67 VHQDYSGVTWIYYD
-81 FDEMG
+81 FAAMG
-86 IPVNQR
+86 IPENKR
-92 DRIPYSKFINPQ
+92 DRIPYSTFA
-104 NTSEYPTGNKP
+104 NTPAAGYPKGNQV
-115 LPTRKGDNAV
+115 LPTAKGDNAV
-125 TGCASRGSKGV
+125 TGCGRQSGV

-146 KTKKPTGGMAMPLTF
+146 KTLQPTGGVAIPL
-161 SMYYSEPDPKVY
+161 SYSVYLAESEPKMERAM
-173 NYEDLG
+173 NG
-179 NHRVSREKAK
+179 GGSRIDIEAAK
-189 DNYTGKVYTGVD
+189 GEYTGAKYLGYP
-201 DPQRLA
+201 DPEKLA
-207 DWNRGD
+207 DWNRGN
-213 FSWFCAWPP
+213 FSWFCAWP
-222 TGIVDPPQPP
+222 IKQEQKDNNPQPP
-232 SITSNITCSQLSGNF
+232 AATAQTTCSQLSGNF

-312 SHVSSADPPGESNF
+312 PHVSSADPPGESNF

-367 IESSDYGFTAYSP
+367 LETSDYGFTAYSP

-445 WYNNYTVWTG
+445 WYNEYTTWSGRDDAENVHHHSYNSFDSAGDARGGGASWGSQGNSTYEVKVPTG
-455 KSDKSGKPAQNAN
+455 
-468 HYNYGSYESAS
+468 
-479 DANSR
+479 R
-484 NSMWGYQGS
+484 
-493 EEIAIPIYKKGSS
+493 S
-506 YCVSWR
+506 YCVHESER
-512 PDGGCKR
+512 GCLRRK
-519 YKRDRILDHYDYEYK
+519 KEYIYVTHWK
-534 RTYPD
+534 KEYPD

-606 YATHTREDQTV
+606 YATHTRDDQTV

-635 QTVANGNI
+635 QTIANGNI

-714 ENNMSGSAMN
+714 ANNMSGSAMS

-758 IKTSLSEKAVGGGL
+758 IKAALSEKAVGGGL

-904 SQLYHQGDISLSAMN
+904 SQLYHQGDTSLSAMN

-935 RSNTTGQKL
+935 RSNTTGEKL

-1019 ALSCSETL
+1019 ALSCNETL